1 MATVDQNPDIALSIA
16 NHPPTRLPG
25 PSLLHHLVQHGSET
39 RDNHVPAVD
48 YLAPDGSRISL
59 SYHELH
65 RRSDA
70 LAARISSL
78 AGPVTDDNTQLIV
91 PVLIPQCPDL
101 YITLLAILKAGGA
114 FCPLNLDIPL
124 ERAKFILNQ
133 VSAALIITTPELA
146 EKVPENETGKQ
157 LLILTKDVFTST
169 ETVQHRRPTPNNLAY
184 VMYTSGSTGTPKGV
198 PITHDAATQSLL
210 AHDRHIPDFSRFLQ
224 FAAPT
229 FDVSVFEIFFPLFRG
244 KTLVSC
250 NRSAM
255 LNDLPGV
262 INELGID
269 ACELTPSVAASLL
282 RKREHAPGLKLL
294 LTIGEML
301 TQPVVREFGGDD
313 TRKSIL
319 WGMYGPTEA
328 AIHCT
333 VQPAFA
339 AESVPGLIGFSFDT
353 VSSFII
359 AIPEEGDDDASQIKV
374 VPIGEVGE
382 LAIGGHQLA
391 PCYLNRPEDTA
402 EAFVSHPAYGLLYR
416 TKDKAR
422 MLPDGTMQ
430 CMGRIGD
437 GQVKLRG
444 QRIELGEIEH
454 AALRAP
460 GCHSAFAAVIK
471 GILVLF
477 CAVDSVDSMSTTKIE
492 ESCKAWLPG
501 FMVPGDIIVMKE
513 FPRLA
518 SGKVDRKGLVAEYES
533 MQASGQ
539 PKEKEFRDEKER
551 QIYVLVRNILGLV
564 VHPTQSLMHAGM
576 DSLRAIKLASAL
588 GKAMGVAIGANE
600 ILGARTI
607 RALREVVRDLQA
619 ESTNDRDND
628 GEEMRRYQPAEIVAN
643 NKLLL
648 DGRLEDIEA
657 VLPCT
662 PLQTAMLSETTAN
675 PRAYCNW
682 LKLKFPE
689 GCTEMDVRSWFLRL
703 AESNEALR
711 TGFVHHGGQFQQ
723 VIFKSLDDDSLI
735 SVAGDVAAE
744 FSFVGDEDFLRPFR
758 IFFSPPSATSRIKAL
773 LQIHHA
779 IYDGW
784 STDLLVFDLHSLI
797 DDATPNPRPAFRA
810 VTEYYHSAAYR
821 RACNS
826 AREFWA
832 QHLADYQPPSIPEL
846 RPDMA
851 LPSTVQSHSVHLPSL
866 SPHHVKSVLRELDCT
881 PQVLF
886 QAALAWLWGVYVGS
900 QDVVIGT
907 VTSGRTIPVPGI
919 EEIFGPCI
927 ATVPLRTDLAGV
939 RTVRDLLGSVQT
951 VGREVVRHGVLPL
964 KEIKRVAGIRAGQSP
979 FEVLFVY
986 QETLDNLTGRDADK
1000 GGKEKV
1006 VELEQGR
1013 DWLETKL
1020 LVEVE
1025 PQQGGYDLALTYH
1038 TDAFTEAQ
1046 MAVLG
1051 EQLSVL
1057 VQAMLD
1063 SFDTEV
1069 SSLKK
1074 VFPRNLLSAYNERP
1088 KTLEGVPDLAKAVE
1102 AAVERNPDQEALCFA
1117 ERIWEDGIVE
1127 AKSVSYREL
1136 TAMANKIAW
1145 LLKSQGMEEGDIVA
1159 IVMEKSVLLYAGIL
1173 AILKTG
1179 CAYLP
1184 LLPSTPVERVKTV
1197 FGQAGVRHC
1206 LVDSDSKVEL
1216 KEIIGQVEFID
1227 LETAE
1232 LDGFSDENLDTPVDP
1247 SRIAYIIYTSGSTGV
1262 PKGVCVTQLNIVSN
1276 LDVLSRIYP
1285 STPGTSR
1292 LLQSCSQAF
1301 DVSVFEILF
1310 AWTQSMT
1317 LCSGTND
1324 VLFADLERSIRSLGI
1339 THLSM
1344 TPTVAS
1350 LVSPENVPKVE
1361 FLVTA
1366 GEPMTPAV
1374 ASKWH
1379 KQLWQGYGPSE
1390 TTNICSVKRMV
1401 IPPRH
1406 RIRHLGFT
1414 FPNTSAFV
1422 VYPDTDTESGK
1433 LELVPIGGFGELCF
1447 GGDQVVKGYLGQDE
1461 LTSEKFVVHEEWGRV
1476 YRSGDLGRMLADG
1489 SLVIWGRADEQVK
1502 LRGQRVELG
1511 EVNAAVQAAAEVG
1524 AGHKSAVKAAG
1535 VEEEKAVECATL
1547 FFKSAKGATSS
1558 TGSGQG
1564 QIVSFFVPD
1573 THGRH
1578 ETTFQMLELD
1588 HVLKSKIRSIFQS
1601 VEARVPSYMIPSFI
1615 IPLSKLPITA
1625 SGKLNRR
1632 LLEESFTSLTQEYL
1646 AAASPSIGS
1655 GSSDNDDDDYSGE
1668 WSETESKVAEIV
1680 YRIFAV
1686 DRSSV
1691 QRWTPL
1697 TAFGLDSISAIELS
1711 KQLAANL
1718 GGKRLAIS
1726 AILRNATVARI
1737 ALAMSESIS
1746 SGSAVMTPAEGGA
1759 EADADTEKEKV
1770 LEPLVPEELA
1780 LAVMKRFAEN
1790 GKNAEKVLPCTPLQE
1805 GMLAASVGRGRG
1817 AYVNKM
1823 LLKLGAVCDVEP
1835 LRRSWAKACQ
1845 RQGILRTA
1853 FVSTEDSERPMIQ
1866 VVLEAGSWEV
1876 PWLEFDVS
1884 SSDDLDKVIAKHVS
1898 TLSEPV
1904 DSFEP
1909 PISLAIIRGSG
1920 EENKFLSFIC
1930 HHALYDGVAI
1940 QRLLFEV
1947 EHVLVGNGVELPPA
1961 PEYEP
1966 FLRESLAL
1974 ARAPETQTFWKEQL
1988 SGLRPRLLTKSFRF
2002 SSSSGSPADS
2012 PDPAPALLTTPIPTP
2027 LSHILTKTKHS
2038 GVSLLSLVQASWA
2051 TVLSVLLRTEDV
2063 CFGNVLSGRTLPIE
2077 RIDELVAPCFN
2088 TVPVRMR
2095 LDNMDLQGYGG
2106 SRNLDLVKALGRL
2119 GARILEGS
2127 GFVSLRK
2134 VQGLVKGGGKMFD
2147 TLLLLQQGVG
2157 GSGYGSGGDEMGD
2170 SVWEVVRDEGGM
2182 DVPIVVEFVPDAKK
2196 DELLVN
2202 LHLEGGHFPKVFA
2215 DLILHLLFTTLD
2227 NFLQYPASHVWRF
2240 DTLPASL
2247 KEKLIQL
2254 PFDDTE
2260 ASSTSSSNGAQ
2271 ASDAEEE
2278 WSDLETRIRN
2288 VLTSLMANKDRRIA
2302 RQTTIY
2308 QLGLDSI
2315 SAVQIASMLRRDLG
2329 QEGLEVNASDVIAH
2343 PSCAGLTAF
2352 LESQKG
2358 NNKAAATEPKT
2369 FTYDVAK
2376 FQEEVKSQLEPQL
2389 VSQSIEF
2396 KSVERVL
2403 PCTPL
2408 QSGMWMQFVRSAQG
2422 GGRDYLNFLEY
2433 HIDKSKGVGLQ
2444 DLNKGWN
2451 MLFLAQPILRTG
2463 FVAVEHDDSAFAMV
2477 QYHPEAVKKPVIAAK
2492 GHPFEVEKWRSDL
2505 ASGILGGKQPVPWG
2519 VALIERHDGLT
2530 MHVGMHH
2537 VLYDA
2542 HSLQVLMAELTNV
2555 MSAGE
2560 PLIALKSTETETA
2573 VAVVD
2578 ILTQIE
2584 TSRETAEKFWK
2595 EQAEKTVINSFPVM
2609 TPLKEPARHIMQVE
2623 RLQGGGM
2630 SLPEL
2635 EKAAA
2640 ESGYSLQVLIQA
2652 SWARVLSAYL
2662 GEASVTFGVVLSG
2675 RNTEVTR
2682 DAIFPCITTLPVIA
2696 ANVASNNR
2704 EMLEGMMKYNAELYK
2719 QQHQPLAKIQ
2729 QWLGRLDTRLFDTLV
2744 VYQKFSSNTL
2754 TDGPQ
2759 APWSLVEDAATI
2771 DYPVSIEVEPQ
2782 ANGEIKY
2789 AVTFFDDVLPRE
2801 QAQLLLK
2808 QFQAMVE
2815 FLALHPSADEDGLLE
2830 LRPEL
2835 FAILPPEKPVL
2846 PVPDNIQFLHQFV
2859 EVQALKTP
2867 EKTAL
2872 FFAGG
2877 FDSLGKPIG
2886 KEWSY
2891 RELDANGN
2899 RVANMLSEHVKVGD
2913 IVAVYFDKCP
2923 EAFFAILG
2931 VLKAGCSF
2939 VALDPGA
2946 PEARKEFI
2954 LKDSGATAFLTTI
2967 GKAKEMDFV
2976 VEVPVLGVDLVKLQE
2991 VSATAPVLDR
3001 ELLPSDA
3008 AYCLYTSGTTGTPK
3022 GCEITHDNTVQC
3034 MLAFQHI
3041 FIGHWQD
3048 TSRWLQFASLHFD
3061 VSVLEQYWSWSVG
3074 ITLVGAPKD
3083 LILEDLAGT
3092 ISRLEITHIDLTPSL
3107 ARLLHP
3113 DDVPSLCRGVFI
3125 TGGESL
3131 KQEILDVWG
3140 EKAVIYNFYGPTEAT
3155 IGVTVY
3161 PRVPRNGRASNIG
3174 RQFVNVGSCVLKPGT
3189 DRPVLRGAVG
3199 ELCVSGKLVGKGYLG
3214 REDLTKERFPILV
3227 VQGKEE
3233 KVYRT
3238 GDLVRVLHDD
3248 CFDFLGRADDQ
3259 VKLRGQRLEIG
3270 EINHSIKTGVEQVQD
3285 VATIVV
3291 RNEKAGKDFL
3301 VAFVTTV
3308 VRTRAVVEQQ
3318 KLEVIKDGKDTAE
3331 LVNKVRQACRAK
3343 LPGYMVP
3350 TYVVRLPYIPLSAN
3364 NKAEI
3369 KELKRLFSS
3378 LTQEELVSLSPSA
3391 SGATGSL
3398 TPTGQKVASVLS
3410 EMLAIDVSVVTPS
3423 TSIFELGL
3431 DSISALRLSR
3441 ALKRSGFAQASPSL
3455 ILSHPLITD
3464 LSHALDTAKAQS
3476 NTAHVAAAKQL
3487 VQACQHRHLPHVCKE
3502 LGVSREEVEYVAPC
3516 TGLQAGMIA
3525 RRDHYYNLFR
3535 LELAEEVDA
3544 ARLERAWNDVVEE
3557 YPILRTKFVQT
3568 TEGFVQ
3574 VALKPKP
3581 TTSIETLAPWE
3592 EKQLWEDGGPNLEL
3606 TSSEVI
3612 SEKRRRWEWGN
3623 GEGVIKHT
3631 IELQLMKITKADLS
3645 RETRYLVLHIFHGV
3659 YDANSLEMILQKV
3672 AAAYHRGGS
3681 TGRGEDEV
3689 EGGKEPSFL
3698 EALYHGPL
3706 QSFAHSKS
3714 FWLSHLKN
3722 ARPEPSFVVPE
3733 DASTQ
3738 VWSRERTISFTLQ
3751 HLTKTLGVTS
3761 HSVLQA
3767 AWVAALAKQFGV
3779 RNPTIGV
3786 IVSGRAIELE
3796 GAERVVGPLFNT
3808 LPFHA
3813 SLGNG
3818 RGSGGV
3824 TYKDLVKS
3832 CHEWNSKMVEW
3843 QHVPLRVIQKW
3854 CRKSGKGLF
3863 EVLFSFQQEDMDAR
3877 KPQDGGVGKFGAEE
3891 KQKEL
3896 WTVLETRQADMDAD
3910 YPLALEATLTSD
3922 GEVRLL
3928 IVAQEMVFGTWEV
3941 ARDVVDGLME
3951 GLVVV
3956 LTEMGEDPEGVPLVV
3971 GGDGVDEVMEQEE
3984 SGQRDNDVEDANER
3998 TWRGDSEFV
4007 WTEEAK
4013 TIREQI
4019 ATLAEVAVDSV
4030 TETTSILE
4038 LGLDS
4043 IDTIKLSARLRE
4055 LGVSIK
4061 PSELMKGQTIEGLVY
4076 YLKEQKLA
4084 NDKLLAK
4091 NSPNS
4096 WDKAAHKM
4104 RQEHSDA
4111 QAILPATPLQDGMVA
4126 EMIHSDFQLYFNHDI
4141 MEVEPHVDMTKLK
4154 RAWQMVIAASPILR
4168 TSFSL
4173 VDDPT
4178 LDFAYFQVVHHGLSN
4193 EAIKEM
4199 EIESEKDLSNITES
4213 ATTRARKAG
4222 GGSGLFQLVFATLGD
4237 RKFVILSIAHAL
4249 YDGWSLALLHHDV
4262 QAAYEGRYEV
4272 RPWYQEYLEEILRSG
4287 DDRSASFWSGY
4298 LAGAKPTFYPQ
4309 LSPNQSK
4316 SSIVY
4321 RHETVSQL
4329 DFAKIR
4335 SFTKQHAITLQ
4346 TLGQAC
4352 HAAVLATATR
4362 SLDVM
4367 FGVVLSGRAG
4377 SEEAE
4382 QLMFPTMNTVAVRSV
4397 LHGDVSGWL
4406 RYMQSV
4412 ANDIGG
4418 REHFP
4423 LRKMQ
4428 RLVEG
4433 GGQLF
4438 NTLFVMQ
4445 RGVPGGT
4452 IAGTG
4457 EVLVKSVGGSSA
4469 VEYPV
4474 CVEMEVVAGAG
4485 ADADGGEKL
4494 VWRTACDSRFV
4505 DGEMGAK
4512 ELGGRLDKALRY
4524 LVESAHGKKNVLE
4537 FVEGGKMSICGLGGF
4552 TPATGDDTTASNNDD
4567 DDVEEEVNE
4576 SASWSELEERI
4587 RSVLAE
4593 VAGLEVSEVQKGNN
4607 IYHLGL
4613 DSISAIKVVSLLRK
4627 QGISIPLRQL
4637 LKAKSIS
4644 AMAQAV
4650 TVAEEQPV
4658 TVSTESPAPNDNNNS
4673 TAIKEPSLHTHD
4685 INTTHITALLCQFG
4699 IIPSS
4704 AEPISEKIEAILPAT
4719 AMQVH
4724 MLSVWQNTQGDVFHA
4739 TFTYRLTGNV
4749 SKSTLSSAW
4758 KSLVV
4763 EFPIL
4768 RTIFLA
4774 NDQPGPPVVQVIL
4787 RPDAIAHWNSEVVEE
4802 DDPKRWSSLSTKDQV
4817 GLRQPFNSM
4826 AGQQADEGDWI
4837 LNLKIHHALY
4847 DALSLPMMVSRFTA
4861 LCAGASITGKPGT
4874 SFRTLEVWKGYTTRR
4889 TRQSVKA
4896 KKFWTEYLAGAES
4909 TPIDLTAAYAPTATS
4924 ASAKAE
4930 EAPSRQ
4936 STWLPDFL
4944 RPLVDGLS
4952 RLLSLSGTIWQSSP
4966 APAPEQQRAPWPRRV
4981 SLIQHNAMAGISRIK
4996 KLCAAAGVSI
5006 QALFFAAYARFVSE
5020 TAQGKWK
5027 DVVMGVYLANRSSES
5042 ELSEIPY
5049 PTLCL
5054 VPLRVRIRESDES
5067 LVDMARHIQEDLY
5080 KISDPENIG
5089 VGLWEIEEWT
5099 GVVVDGFVNFLSVPL
5114 SASDSSGN
5122 EAGNERQDQAVVKME
5137 LMSEEEVKGMQVG
5150 EAGEEHEF
5158 VVPREMENDAARK
5171 AYPSAIDVEV
5181 AIDGDAVTMGVF
5193 GSRKKMGPDG
5203 GRFIVSKVV
5212 EALTAL

>member
-1 MATVDQNPDIALSIA
+1 MATVDPDPDVALSIA
-16 NHPPTRLPG
+16 NHPATRLPG
-25 PSLLHHLVQHGSET
+25 PSLLHHLVQHRSET
-39 RDNHVPAVD
+39 QDDDALAID
-48 YLAPDGSRISL
+48 YLALDGSRVSL

-78 AGPVTDDNTQLIV
+78 AGPVTDDSTQLIV

-101 YITLLAILKAGGA
+101 YIAQLAILKAGGA

-124 ERAKFILNQ
+124 ERAKFILNE
-133 VSAALIITTPELA
+133 VSAALVITTPELA
-146 EKVPENETGKQ
+146 ERVPEDETGKRV
-157 LLILTKDVFTST
+157 LIFTDEVFTST
-169 ETVQHRRPTPNNLAY
+169 ETVEHRQPTPTNLAY

-210 AHDRHIPDFSRFLQ
+210 AHDRHIPEFSRFLQ

-262 INELGID
+262 INELEID
-269 ACELTPSVAASLL
+269 ACELTPSVAGSLL
-282 RKREHAPGLKLL
+282 RKRKNAPGLKLL

-313 TRKSIL
+313 TKESIL

-333 VQPAFA
+333 VQPTFA
-339 AESVPGLIGFSFDT
+339 ADSVPGLIGFSFDT
-353 VSSFII
+353 VSSFIL
-359 AIPEEGDDDASQIKV
+359 AMPEEGADASEIKI
-374 VPIGEVGE
+374 VPLGEVGE

-391 PCYLNRPEDTA
+391 PCYLNRPEVTA
-402 EAFVSHPAYGLLYR
+402 EAFVSHPVYGLLYR
-416 TKDKAR
+416 TKDKVR

-454 AALRAP
+454 AALRTP

-471 GILVLF
+471 GILLLF
-477 CAVDSVDSMSTTKIE
+477 CAVDSADSMSTRIE
-492 ESCKAWLPG
+492 DSCKAWLPG
-501 FMVPGDIIVMKE
+501 FMVPGDIIVKTE

-518 SGKVDRKGLVAEYES
+518 SGKVDRKGLVAEYEA

-539 PKEKEFRDEKER
+539 PKEEEFKDEKER
-551 QIYVLVRNILGLV
+551 QIYVLVRNILEVV

-576 DSLRAIKLASAL
+576 DSLNAIKLASAL
-588 GKAMGVAIGANE
+588 RKAMGVAIGANE

-607 RALREVVRDLQA
+607 KALREVIRDLEA
-619 ESTNDRDND
+619 EGTEDEENQ
-628 GEEMRRYQPAEIVAN
+628 GEDPRTYQPAEIVASN
-643 NKLLL
+643 DVLK
-648 DGRLEDIEA
+648 GRLEDIEA

-689 GCTEMDVRSWFLRL
+689 GFMEMDVRSWFLQL
-703 AESNEALR
+703 AQSNEALR
-711 TGFVHHGGQFQQ
+711 TGFVHHDGQFLQ
-723 VIFKSLDDDSLI
+723 VIFTSLDDSLI
-735 SVAGDVAAE
+735 SVTDNITEE
-744 FSFVGDEDFLRPFR
+744 FTFINDEDFLRPFR
-758 IFFSPPSATSRIKAL
+758 IFLSPPSATSPITAV

-784 STDLLVFDLHSLI
+784 STDLLISDLQSFI
-797 DDATPNPRPAFRA
+797 NDSTPNSRPSFSA
-810 VTEYYHSAAYR
+810 VTTYYHSAPYR
-821 RACNS
+821 RSCNK

-832 QHLADYQPPSIPEL
+832 QHLADFQPPSLPEL
-846 RPDMA
+846 RPDIA
-851 LPSTVQSHSVHLPSL
+851 LSSTVQSHSVHLPSL
-866 SPHHVKSVLRELDCT
+866 SPQHVKSVLRELDCT

-886 QAALAWLWGVYVGS
+886 QSALSWLWSVYVGS

-919 EEIFGPCI
+919 EEIVGPCI
-927 ATVPLRTDLAGV
+927 ATVPLRTDLGGV
-939 RTVRDLLGSVQT
+939 RTVRDLLGSVQA
-951 VGREVVRHGVLPL
+951 VGREVVRHSVLPL
-964 KEIKRVAGIRAGQSP
+964 KEIKRVAGIEAGQSP
-979 FEVLFVY
+979 FEVLCVY
-986 QETLDNLTGRDADK
+986 QETLDNLTGDADK
-1000 GGKEKV
+1000 GGKGKV

-1025 PQQGGYDLALTYH
+1025 PQQDGYDLALTYH

-1046 MAVLG
+1046 IAVMG

-1057 VQAMLD
+1057 VEAMLN
-1063 SFDTEV
+1063 SLDTEV

-1074 VFPRNLLSAYNERP
+1074 VFPRQLLSIYNEHP
-1088 KTLEGVPDLAKAVE
+1088 KMLEGVPDLAKAVE
-1102 AAVERNPDQEALCFA
+1102 SAVERNPDQEALCFA
-1117 ERIWEDGIVE
+1117 ERIAEDDTVE

-1136 TAMANKIAW
+1136 NATANKIAW
-1145 LLKSQGMEEGDIVA
+1145 LLKSQGVEEGDIVA

-1173 AILKTG
+1173 AILKAG

-1184 LLPSTPVERVKTV
+1184 LLPTTPVERVKTI
-1197 FGQAGVRHC
+1197 FGQAGVQFC
-1206 LVDSDSKVEL
+1206 LTDTSSKKKLAQVTGVESL
-1216 KEIIGQVEFID
+1216 D
-1227 LETAE
+1227 LETTDFE
-1232 LDGFSDENLDTPVDP
+1232 GLSNDNLNIPADT
-1247 SRIAYIIYTSGSTGV
+1247 SRIAYVIYTSGSTGV

-1285 STPGTSR
+1285 SIPGKSR

-1301 DVSVFEILF
+1301 DVSVFEIFF
-1310 AWTQSMT
+1310 AWTQSLT

-1324 VLFADLERSIRSLGI
+1324 TLFDDLERSIRSLGI

-1350 LVSPENVPKVE
+1350 LVSPENVPNVE

-1374 ASKWH
+1374 ANKWH

-1390 TTNICSVKRMV
+1390 TTNICSVKCMV
-1401 IPPRH
+1401 VPPRGPRH

-1422 VYPDTDTESGK
+1422 VYPDTDSDK
-1433 LELVPIGGFGELCF
+1433 LELVPVGGFGELCF

-1461 LTSEKFVVHEEWGRV
+1461 LTSERFVVHEEWGRV

-1502 LRGQRVELG
+1502 VRGQRVELG
-1511 EVNAAVQAAAEVG
+1511 EVNAAVQAAAQVS
-1524 AGHKSAVKAAG
+1524 AGHMSGGKSVENADG
-1535 VEEEKAVECATL
+1535 VEEKGVVERSGKTEGSKVECATL
-1547 FFKSAKGATSS
+1547 FFKSKKGAAS
-1558 TGSGQG
+1558 TGSEQG
-1564 QIVSFFVPD
+1564 QIVSFFVPG
-1573 THGRH
+1573 TNGR
-1578 ETTFQMLELD
+1578 ETTSQILEFD
-1588 HVLKSKIRSIFQS
+1588 DVLQSKVRSIFHS

-1615 IPLSKLPITA
+1615 IPLSKLPVTA
-1625 SGKLNRR
+1625 SGKLDRR
-1632 LLEESFTSLTQEYL
+1632 LLEESFASLTQEYL
-1646 AAASPSIGS
+1646 ASVSPSIGS
-1655 GSSDNDDDDYSGE
+1655 SDSDDDSGE
-1668 WSETESKVAEIV
+1668 WSETERKVAEIV
-1680 YRIFAV
+1680 CRIFAV
-1686 DRSSV
+1686 DKSSV

-1711 KQLAANL
+1711 KQLSSHL

-1726 AILRNATVARI
+1726 AILRNAAVARI
-1737 ALAMSESIS
+1737 ALALSESLS
-1746 SGSAVMTPAEGGA
+1746 SGSSAAAPAEEEA
-1759 EADADTEKEKV
+1759 EAKAAKEKL
-1770 LEPLVPEELA
+1770 LEPLVPEELTQA
-1780 LAVMKRFAEN
+1780 ISEQFKEK
-1790 GKNAEKVLPCTPLQE
+1790 GKKVEKVLPCTPLQE

-1823 LLKLGAVCDVEP
+1823 LLKLGAICDVES
-1835 LRRSWAKACQ
+1835 LRKSWAKACR

-1876 PWLEFDVS
+1876 PWLEFDAS
-1884 SSDDLDKVIAKHVS
+1884 SSEDVDKVFENHVS

-1904 DSFEP
+1904 DTFEP
-1909 PISLAIIRGSG
+1909 PISLAIINSG
-1920 EENKFLSFIC
+1920 DDRFLSFIC

-1940 QRLLFEV
+1940 QRLLYEV
-1947 EHVLVGNGVELPPA
+1947 EQLLAGTDIPP
-1961 PEYEP
+1961 PPKYEP
-1966 FLRESLAL
+1966 FLRASLAL
-1974 ARAPETQTFWKEQL
+1974 ARATETETFWREQL
-1988 SGLRPRLLTKSFRF
+1988 AGLRPRLLARSLYF
-2002 SSSSGSPADS
+2002 SSSSPAEL
-2012 PDPAPALLTTPIPTP
+2012 PAPALLTTSIPTS
-2027 LSHILTKTKHS
+2027 LSQILSKTKHS

-2063 CFGNVLSGRTLPIE
+2063 CFGNVLSGRTLPIDG
-2077 RIDELVAPCFN
+2077 IDELVAPCFN

-2095 LDNMDLQGYGG
+2095 LDDLQGD
-2106 SRNLDLVKALGRL
+2106 RNLDLVKAFGQL
-2119 GARILEGS
+2119 GARILEGP
-2127 GFVSLRK
+2127 GFASLRK
-2134 VQGLVKGGGKMFD
+2134 VQGLVQAQEKLFD
-2147 TLLLLQQGVG
+2147 TLLLLQQGG
-2157 GSGYGSGGDEMGD
+2157 GYGEKENN
-2170 SVWEVVRDEGGM
+2170 VWEVVRDEGDM
-2182 DVPIVVEFVPDAKK
+2182 DVPIVAEFVPDAKK

-2202 LHLEGGHFPKVFA
+2202 LHLEGGHFSEEFA
-2215 DLILHLLFTTLD
+2215 NLVLDLLFTTLE
-2227 NFLQYPASHVWRF
+2227 NFLQYPASHMWGF
-2240 DTLPASL
+2240 DTLPESL
-2247 KEKLIQL
+2247 KEKLTQL
-2254 PFDDTE
+2254 PFDDTG
-2260 ASSTSSSNGAQ
+2260 ASTSSAPQVQ
-2271 ASDAEEE
+2271 ANDAKEEE
-2278 WSDLETRIRN
+2278 WSDLESRIRN
-2288 VLTSLMANKDRRIA
+2288 VLTSLMTNKDRRME

-2315 SAVQIASMLRRDLG
+2315 SAVQIASMLRKELG
-2329 QEGLEVNASDVIAH
+2329 SEGMKVNASDVIAH
-2343 PSCAGLTAF
+2343 PSCAGLAAF
-2352 LESQKG
+2352 LEGQNG
-2358 NNKAAATEPKT
+2358 NSKAADTEPKT
-2369 FTYDVAK
+2369 VTYDTAK
-2376 FQEEVKSQLEPQL
+2376 VGEEVQSQLKLQL
-2389 VSQSIEF
+2389 ASQRVQL
-2396 KSVERVL
+2396 KNVEKVL

-2408 QSGMWMQFVRSAQG
+2408 QSGMWMQFVRSAQS

-2433 HIDKSKGVGLQ
+2433 RVDKSAGIKLQ
-2444 DLNKGWN
+2444 DLEKAWE
-2451 MLFLAQPILRTG
+2451 MLFQGQPILHTG
-2463 FVAVEHDDSAFAMV
+2463 VMAVEHDDCAFAMV
-2477 QYHPEAVKKPVIAAK
+2477 QYQPDTVSKPVIEIK
-2492 GHPFEVEKWRSDL
+2492 GQPFDVEKWRGDL
-2505 ASGILGGKQPVPWG
+2505 AGGILSGHQPVPWG
-2519 VALIERHDGLT
+2519 VALIEYDDGLT

-2542 HSLQVLMAELTNV
+2542 HSLQVLMEELTKAV
-2555 MSAGE
+2555 AGE
-2560 PLIALKSTETETA
+2560 ALIALTPNGTETA
-2573 VAVVD
+2573 VAD

-2595 EQAEKTVINSFPVM
+2595 GQAEKTVINSFPVM
-2609 TPLKEPARHIMQVE
+2609 TPLKESVRKIQIEA
-2623 RLQGGGM
+2623 LQGGL
-2630 SLPEL
+2630 SLSEL

-2640 ESGYSLQVLIQA
+2640 ESGYSMQVLIQA

-2675 RNTEVTR
+2675 RNTEATR
-2682 DAIFPCITTLPVIA
+2682 DALFPCITTLPVIA
-2696 ANVASNNR
+2696 ANTTSN
-2704 EMLEGMMKYNAELYK
+2704 EELLQGMMKYNAVLYK

-2729 QWLGRLDTRLFDTLV
+2729 QWLGRPDTRLFDTLV
-2744 VYQKFSSNTL
+2744 VYQKFSS
-2754 TDGPQ
+2754 DIFMAGQQ

-2782 ANGEIKY
+2782 PNGEVKY

-2801 QAQLLLK
+2801 QAQLVLK

-2815 FLALHPSADEDGLLE
+2815 YLAFHPSADEDELLE

-2835 FAILPPEKPVL
+2835 FAILPPEEPVL
-2846 PVPDNIQFLHQFV
+2846 PVPDDIQFLHQFV

-2872 FFAGG
+2872 FFADG

-2891 RELDANGN
+2891 RELAANGN
-2899 RVANMLSEHVKVGD
+2899 RVANMLSRHVKVGD

-2954 LKDSGATAFLTTI
+2954 VKDSGATALLTTV
-2967 GKAKEMDFV
+2967 GKAEKMDFV
-2976 VEVPVLGVDLVKLQE
+2976 VEVPVLGVDLEALKGL
-2991 VSATAPVLDR
+2991 STDPLVLDR

-3041 FIGHWQD
+3041 FTGHWED

-3140 EKAVIYNFYGPTEAT
+3140 DKAVIYNFYGPTEAT

-3174 RQFVNVGSCVLKPGT
+3174 RQFINVGSYVLKPGT

-3214 REDLTKERFPILV
+3214 REDLTKERFPTLRV
-3227 VQGKEE
+3227 LGQEE

-3270 EINHSIKTGVEQVQD
+3270 EINHSIKVGVEEVQD
-3285 VATIVV
+3285 VATVV
-3291 RNEKAGKDFL
+3291 IRNEKAGKDFL
-3301 VAFVTTV
+3301 VAFVTTAI
-3308 VRTRAVVEQQ
+3308 RKKGVEQQ
-3318 KLEVIKDGKDTAE
+3318 KLEVIKDGNDTVE
-3331 LVNKVRQACRAK
+3331 LVHQVRQACRAK

-3350 TYVVRLPYIPLSAN
+3350 TYVVRLPYMPLSAN

-3378 LTQEELVSLSPSA
+3378 LTQEELVRLSPSA
-3391 SGATGSL
+3391 SSAPSSL
-3398 TPTGQKVASVLS
+3398 NPTGQKVAAVVARMLS
-3410 EMLAIDVSVVTPS
+3410 ISPDIIAPS

-3431 DSISALRLSR
+3431 DSISALRFSR

-3455 ILSHPLITD
+3455 ILSHPLIAD
-3464 LSHALDTAKAQS
+3464 LSRALDSGKAQS
-3476 NTAHVAAAKQL
+3476 NTAQVAAAKQL
-3487 VQACQHRHLPHVCKE
+3487 VQASQHRHLASVCKE
-3502 LGVSREEVEYVAPC
+3502 LDVKREEVEYVAPC

-3525 RRDHYYNLFR
+3525 RREKYYNTFRFKVAEGVDVER
-3535 LELAEEVDA
+3535 LES
-3544 ARLERAWNDVVEE
+3544 AWDEVVEE

-3574 VALKPKP
+3574 VAAKTGATDSGLAWKRLKVEEEAEVE
-3581 TTSIETLAPWE
+3581 ETVKE
-3592 EKQLWEDGGPNLEL
+3592 
-3606 TSSEVI
+3606 T
-3612 SEKRRRWEWGN
+3612 RRGWLREN
-3623 GEGVIKHT
+3623 AEGVIKRT
-3631 IELQLMKITKADLS
+3631 MELQLFNTRKPDLVEE
-3645 RETRYLVLHIFHGV
+3645 RLLVLHIFHGI
-3659 YDANSLEMILQKV
+3659 YDANSLELILQKV
-3672 AAAYHRGGS
+3672 ASAY
-3681 TGRGEDEV
+3681 RGEAGQV
-3689 EGGKEPSFL
+3689 EKEPSFL
-3698 EALYHGPL
+3698 KALYHGPL
-3706 QSFAHSKS
+3706 QSFSHSKT
-3714 FWLSHLKN
+3714 FWLSHLRS
-3722 ARPEPSFVVPE
+3722 ATPEPTFAVTES
-3733 DASTQ
+3733 ASTKAL
-3738 VWSRERTISFTLQ
+3738 SSHRIIPFTLQ
-3751 HLTKTLGVTS
+3751 DLTKTLGVTT
-3761 HSVLQA
+3761 HSLLQA
-3767 AWVAALAKQFGV
+3767 AWVTVLAKQFGV

-3818 RGSGGV
+3818 RGGV
-3824 TYKDLVKS
+3824 KYKELVKI
-3832 CHEWNSKMVEW
+3832 CHDWNSKVVES
-3843 QHVPLRVIQKW
+3843 QHVPLREIQKW
-3854 CRKSGKGLF
+3854 AGKAGKGLF
-3863 EVLFSFQQEDMDAR
+3863 EVLFSFRQEQQSS
-3877 KPQDGGVGKFGAEE
+3877 KPQKVEVAGMNKGE
-3891 KQKEL
+3891 EL
-3896 WTVLETRQADMDAD
+3896 WTVMDEEVDTQAD
-3910 YPLALEATLTSD
+3910 YPLALEVTLTSD

-3928 IVAQEMVFGTWEV
+3928 IVAQEAVVGKEV
-3941 ARDVVDGLME
+3941 VEGLME
-3951 GLVVV
+3951 GLVEV
-3956 LTEMGEDPEGVPLVV
+3956 LSEVGEDPEGLIV
-3971 GGDGVDEVMEQEE
+3971 GGDGVNSVMGQQEPREVA
-3984 SGQRDNDVEDANER
+3984 DNVEDIKEK
-3998 TWRGDSEFV
+3998 RGNSGFV
-4007 WTEEAK
+4007 WTEAAK
-4013 TIREQI
+4013 TVREQI
-4019 ATLAEVAVDSV
+4019 GTLAEVAVDTV

-4043 IDTIKLSARLRE
+4043 IDTIKLSARLRQ

-4061 PSELMKGQTIEGLVY
+4061 PSELMMGQTIEGLLP
-4076 YLKEQKLA
+4076 YLKEQTLA
-4084 NDKLLAK
+4084 NGAQVNGGQLLGKVSSSSWEKLVDKIRGEQ
-4091 NSPNS
+4091 
-4096 WDKAAHKM
+4096 D
-4104 RQEHSDA
+4104 EEDVE
-4111 QAILPATPLQDGMVA
+4111 AIFPATPLQDGMVA
-4126 EMIHSDFQLYFNHDI
+4126 EMIHSDFQLYLNHDI
-4141 MEVEPHVDMTKLK
+4141 MEVEPHVNLGKLK
-4154 RAWQMVIAASPILR
+4154 IAWQTVIADSPILR
-4168 TSFSL
+4168 TSFFM
-4173 VDDPT
+4173 VDDPM
-4178 LDFAYFQVVHHGLSN
+4178 LEWAYLQVVHRQLPK
-4193 EAIKEM
+4193 EAISEM
-4199 EIESEKDLSNITES
+4199 EVESEEGLFKITES
-4213 ATTRARKAG
+4213 STARARKADG
-4222 GGSGLFQLVFATLGD
+4222 KSDLLQLVFATLGD
-4237 RKFVILSIAHAL
+4237 RRFVVLSIAHAL
-4249 YDGWSLALLHHDV
+4249 YDGWSLSLLHQDV
-4262 QAAYEGRYEV
+4262 QAAYEGRYTP
-4272 RPWYQEYLEEILRSG
+4272 RPSYEAYLKDIIRSG

-4298 LAGAKPTFYPQ
+4298 LAGAKRTFYPE
-4309 LSPNQSK
+4309 LSPEQP
-4316 SSIVY
+4316 SIVY
-4321 RHETVSQL
+4321 RHETVSHL

-4352 HAAVLATATR
+4352 HAAVLATVTR

-4367 FGVVLSGRAG
+4367 FSVVLSGRAG

-4397 LHGDVSGWL
+4397 LHGDVGGWL

-4438 NTLFVMQ
+4438 NTLFVLQ
-4445 RGVPGGT
+4445 RGVPGGNT
-4452 IAGTG
+4452 GADG
-4457 EVLVKSVGGSSA
+4457 EVLVRSVGGSSA

-4474 CVEMEVVAGAG
+4474 CVEMEVVSG
-4485 ADADGGEKL
+4485 ADGEEKL
-4494 VWRTACDSRFV
+4494 VWRTACDSQFV
-4505 DGEMGAK
+4505 NGEKGAE
-4512 ELGGRLDKALRY
+4512 ELLERLDKVLRY
-4524 LVESAHGKKNVLE
+4524 LVESGEKNVLE
-4537 FVEGGKMSICGLGGF
+4537 FEGGKMSVCGLDGF
-4552 TPATGDDTTASNNDD
+4552 TPATDDDTVPFDGGDLADD
-4567 DDVEEEVNE
+4567 ADVGGE
-4576 SASWSELEERI
+4576 WSDLEEKI

-4593 VAGLEVSEVQKGNN
+4593 VAGLEVSAVQKGNN

-4613 DSISAIKVVSLLRK
+4613 DSISAIKVISLLRK
-4627 QGISIPLRQL
+4627 QGVPIPLRQL
-4637 LKAKSIS
+4637 LKARSIS
-4644 AMAQAV
+4644 AMAQAATV
-4650 TVAEEQPV
+4650 TEEQPAA
-4658 TVSTESPAPNDNNNS
+4658 TSTESPGPNDSSNS
-4673 TAIKEPSLHTHD
+4673 ANAVNDTSLPPQD
-4685 INTTHITALLCQFG
+4685 VVAAHITTLLSQFG
-4699 IIPSS
+4699 IISSS
-4704 AEPISEKIEAILPAT
+4704 AELITDRIEAILPAT

-4724 MLSVWQNTQGDVFHA
+4724 MLSVWHNTRGDVFHA

-4749 SKSTLSSAW
+4749 SKSTLSDAW

-4774 NDQPGPPVVQVIL
+4774 NDQPETPVVQVIL
-4787 RPDAIAHWNSEVVEE
+4787 TPDAVINNPVE
-4802 DDPKRWSSLSTKDQV
+4802 DSDPRQWSSMSSKDQS
-4817 GLRQPFNSM
+4817 GLVQPFNSM
-4826 AGQQADEGDWI
+4826 GGQQADNGDWI
-4837 LNLKIHHALY
+4837 LKFKIHHALY
-4847 DALSLPMMVSRFTA
+4847 DALSLPMMIDRFTA
-4861 LCAGASITGKPGT
+4861 LCAGASITGESGNPR
-4874 SFRTLEVWKGYTTRR
+4874 SLEVWKRY
-4889 TRQSVKA
+4889 TRQRTQQRA
-4896 KKFWTEYLAGAES
+4896 KTKQFWMEYLAGTES
-4909 TPIDLTAAYAPTATS
+4909 TPIDPIVDIMATNSSTESQAPTA
-4924 ASAKAE
+4924 ASAPEKAE
-4930 EAPSRQ
+4930 EALSPQHS
-4936 STWLPDFL
+4936 SWLPDFL

-4952 RLLSLSGTIWQSSP
+4952 RLLSGTITIWQS
-4966 APAPEQQRAPWPRRV
+4966 APALEHQPQQPSRRV
-4981 SLIQHNAMAGISRIK
+4981 SLVQHDAIADISRIK
-4996 KLCAAAGVSI
+4996 KLCSMAGVSI
-5006 QALFFAAYARFVSE
+5006 QALFFAVYARFLSE
-5020 TAQGKWK
+5020 TAPAEAKWRR
-5027 DVVMGVYLANRSSES
+5027 DVVFGVYLANRYS

-5054 VPLRVRIRESDES
+5054 VPLRVRVQES
-5067 LVDMARHIQEDLY
+5067 LLSMAKRIQEDLD
-5080 KISDPENIG
+5080 KISDPENVG
-5089 VGLWEIEEWT
+5089 VGLWEIKEWT
-5099 GVVVDGFVNFLSVPL
+5099 GVVVDDGFVNFLSVPTM
-5114 SASDSSGN
+5114 SSSDSNSN
-5122 EAGNERQDQAVVKME
+5122 EAGKDGQEKVVRME
-5137 LMSEEEVKGMQVG
+5137 LVSEEEVKVMG
-5150 EAGEEHEF
+5150 EAGEQQEF
-5158 VVPREMENDAARK
+5158 VLPEELENNAVRGV
-5171 AYPSAIDVEV
+5171 YPDTIDVEF
-5181 AIDGDAVTMGVF
+5181 AIEGDAVTMGVF
-5193 GSRKKMGPDG
+5193 GSKYKLGPDG
-5203 GRFIVSKVV
+5203 PRFVITEMVK
-5212 EALTAL
+5212 ALTAL

>member
-1 MATVDQNPDIALSIA
+1 MATVDQDPDIALSIA

-25 PSLLHHLVQHGSET
+25 PSLLHHLIQHGSET
-39 RDNHVPAVD
+39 RGNHVPAID

-59 SYHELH
+59 SYKELH
-65 RRSDA
+65 RTSDA

-78 AGPVTDDNTQLIV
+78 AGPPTDDNTQLIV

-101 YITLLAILKAGGA
+101 YITQLAILKAGGA

-133 VSAALIITTPELA
+133 VSAALVITTPELA

-210 AHDRHIPDFSRFLQ
+210 AHDRHIPEFSRFLQ

-262 INELGID
+262 INELDID
-269 ACELTPSVAASLL
+269 ACELTPSVAGSLL

-301 TQPVVREFGGDD
+301 TQPVVREFGGHGN
-313 TRKSIL
+313 KESIL

-333 VQPAFA
+333 VQPAFS
-339 AESVPGLIGFSFDT
+339 AESVPGLIGFSLDT

-359 AIPEEGDDDASQIKV
+359 AIPEEGDDDASEIKV

-391 PCYLNRPEDTA
+391 PCYLNRPEVTA
-402 EAFVSHPAYGLLYR
+402 EAFVSHPVYGLLYR

-551 QIYVLVRNILGLV
+551 QIYVLVRNILGVV

-576 DSLRAIKLASAL
+576 DSLSAIKLASTL
-588 GKAMGVAIGANE
+588 RKAMGLAIGANE

-619 ESTNDRDND
+619 ESTNDREND
-628 GEEMRRYQPAEIVAN
+628 GEEMRTYQPAEIVAN

-689 GCTEMDVRSWFLRL
+689 GCTEMDVRSWFLQL

-711 TGFVHHGGQFQQ
+711 TGFVHHGGQFLQ
-723 VIFKSLDDDSLI
+723 VIFKSLDDSLI
-735 SVAGDVAAE
+735 SVAGDVTDE
-744 FSFVGDEDFLRPFR
+744 FSFVGDGDFLRPFR
-758 IFFSPPSATSRIKAL
+758 IFLSSSPGTSPITAL

-784 STDLLVFDLHSLI
+784 STDLLVSDLHSLM
-797 DDATPNPRPAFRA
+797 DDATPNSRPAFRA

-832 QHLADYQPPSIPEL
+832 QHLADFQPPSIPEL

-851 LPSTVQSHSVHLPSL
+851 LSSMVQSHSVHLPSL
-866 SPHHVKSVLRELDCT
+866 YPHHVKSVLRELDCT

-939 RTVRDLLGSVQT
+939 RTVRDLLASVQT

-964 KEIKRVAGIRAGQSP
+964 KEIKRVAGIKAGQSP

-986 QETLDNLTGRDADK
+986 QETLDNLTGRDADT

-1025 PQQGGYDLALTYH
+1025 PQQDGYHLALTYH

-1069 SSLKK
+1069 SSLKR
-1074 VFPRNLLSAYNERP
+1074 VFPRNLLSVYNERP

-1117 ERIWEDGIVE
+1117 ERIWEDGTVE
-1127 AKSVSYREL
+1127 AKSASYREL
-1136 TAMANKIAW
+1136 NAMANKIAW
-1145 LLKSQGMEEGDIVA
+1145 LLKSQGVKEGDMVA

-1173 AILKTG
+1173 AILKAE

-1197 FGQAGVRHC
+1197 FGQAGVGHC

-1216 KEIIGQVEFID
+1216 KEIGQVEFVD
-1227 LETAE
+1227 LEAAE

-1285 STPGTSR
+1285 CTPGTSR

-1324 VLFADLERSIRSLGI
+1324 ILFADLERSIRSLGI

-1433 LELVPIGGFGELCF
+1433 LELVPVGGFGELCF

-1524 AGHKSAVKAAG
+1524 AGHKSAEKAAG

-1547 FFKSAKGATSS
+1547 FFKSTKGAASS

-1564 QIVSFFVPD
+1564 QIVSFFVPG

-1578 ETTFQMLELD
+1578 ETTFQILQLD

-1625 SGKLNRR
+1625 SGKLDRR

-1646 AAASPSIGS
+1646 ASASPSIGS
-1655 GSSDNDDDDYSGE
+1655 GSSDKDDDGDDSGE

-1680 YRIFAV
+1680 CRIFAV

-1746 SGSAVMTPAEGGA
+1746 TGSAVMTPAEGGA
-1759 EADADTEKEKV
+1759 EADAEKEKI

-1780 LAVMKRFAEN
+1780 LAVMKQFAEN
-1790 GKNAEKVLPCTPLQE
+1790 GKKVEKVLPCTPLQE

-1853 FVSTEDSERPMIQ
+1853 FVSTEDSERPVIQ
-1866 VVLEAGSWEV
+1866 VVLEAGSCDV

-1884 SSDDLDKVIAKHVS
+1884 SSDDLDEVIEKHVS

-1920 EENKFLSFIC
+1920 GDNKFLSFIC

-1947 EHVLVGNGVELPPA
+1947 EQLLVGNGSELPPA

-2012 PDPAPALLTTPIPTP
+2012 PDPAPTILTNPIPIP
-2027 LSHILTKTKHS
+2027 LSHILAKTKHS
-2038 GVSLLSLVQASWA
+2038 GISLLSLVQASWA
-2051 TVLSVLLRTEDV
+2051 TVLSVLLRTEDI

-2095 LDNMDLQGYGG
+2095 LDDMDLQGYGG
-2106 SRNLDLVKALGRL
+2106 SRNLDLVKAFGRL
-2119 GARILEGS
+2119 GARILEGP

-2134 VQGLVKGGGKMFD
+2134 VQGLVKGGEKMFD

-2157 GSGYGSGGDEMGD
+2157 GSGYGSGEDLEEKK
-2170 SVWEVVRDEGGM
+2170 VWEVVRDEGGM
-2182 DVPIVVEFVPDAKK
+2182 DVPIVVEFVPDSNK

-2202 LHLEGGHFPKVFA
+2202 LHLEGGQFSKVFA

-2260 ASSTSSSNGAQ
+2260 ASSTSSSNGVQ

-2288 VLTSLMANKDRRIA
+2288 VLTSLMANKDRRIG

-2315 SAVQIASMLRRDLG
+2315 SAVQIASMLRRELG
-2329 QEGLEVNASDVIAH
+2329 QEGLKVNASHVIAH
-2343 PSCAGLTAF
+2343 PSCAGLAAF

-2369 FTYDVAK
+2369 FTYDIAK
-2376 FQEEVKSQLEPQL
+2376 FQEEVESQLEPQL
-2389 VSQSIEF
+2389 ASQ
-2396 KSVERVL
+2396 SVERLL

-2444 DLNKGWN
+2444 DLEKGWD

-2477 QYHPEAVKKPVIAAK
+2477 QYHPEAVKKPIIAAK
-2492 GHPFEVEKWRSDL
+2492 GHPFEVEMWRGDL
-2505 ASGILGGKQPVPWG
+2505 ASGILGGKQRVPWG
-2519 VALIERHDGLT
+2519 VALIERDDGLT

-2542 HSLQVLMAELTNV
+2542 HSLQVLMAELTNAI
-2555 MSAGE
+2555 SAGE
-2560 PLIALKSTETETA
+2560 PLIPLKSTETET
-2573 VAVVD
+2573 AVVD

-2609 TPLKEPARHIMQVE
+2609 TPLKEPARHMQVE

-2635 EKAAA
+2635 ETAAA

-2662 GEASVTFGVVLSG
+2662 GEVSVTFGVVLSG
-2675 RNTEVTR
+2675 RNTEATR

-2704 EMLEGMMKYNAELYK
+2704 DMLEGMMKYNAELYK

-2729 QWLGRLDTRLFDTLV
+2729 QWLGRPDTRLFDTLV
-2744 VYQKFSSNTL
+2744 VYQKFSSADAAAAGTGNN
-2754 TDGPQ
+2754 
-2759 APWSLVEDAATI
+2759 APWTLVEDAATI

-2782 ANGEIKY
+2782 PNGEIKY

-2801 QAQLLLK
+2801 QAQLLVK

-2872 FFAGG
+2872 FFADG
-2877 FDSLGKPIG
+2877 FDSLGKPTG

-2923 EAFFAILG
+2923 EALFAILG

-2954 LKDSGATAFLTTI
+2954 VKDSGATALLT
-2967 GKAKEMDFV
+2967 GLSLVDFV
-2976 VEVPVLGVDLVKLQE
+2976 VEVPVLGVDLEALKSM
-2991 VSATAPVLDR
+2991 SADTPILDR

-3041 FIGHWQD
+3041 FIGHWED

-3092 ISRLEITHIDLTPSL
+3092 ISRLDITHIDLTPSL

-3140 EKAVIYNFYGPTEAT
+3140 DKAVIYNFYGPTEAT

-3174 RQFVNVGSCVLKPGT
+3174 RQFINVGSYVLKPGT

-3214 REDLTKERFPILV
+3214 RQDLTKERFPILV

-3285 VATIVV
+3285 VATVV
-3291 RNEKAGKDFL
+3291 IRNEKAGKDFL
-3301 VAFVTTV
+3301 VAFVTTA

-3318 KLEVIKDGKDTAE
+3318 KLEVIKDEDGNHTAE
-3331 LVNKVRQACRAK
+3331 LVHKVRQACRAK

-3391 SGATGSL
+3391 SSASDSL
-3398 TPTGQKVASVLS
+3398 TSTGQKVATVLS
-3410 EMLAIDVSVVTPS
+3410 EMLAIDASVVTPS

-3441 ALKRSGFAQASPSL
+3441 ALKRSGFAQASASL
-3455 ILSHPLITD
+3455 ILSHPLIAD

-3476 NTAHVAAAKQL
+3476 NTAQVAAAKQL

-3502 LGVSREEVEYVAPC
+3502 LGVNREEVEYVAPC

-3525 RRDHYYNLFR
+3525 RRDNYYNLFW

-3581 TTSIETLAPWE
+3581 TSIVALVPWE

-3623 GEGVIKHT
+3623 ADEVIKHT

-3645 RETRYLVLHIFHGV
+3645 SETRYLVLHIFHGV

-3672 AAAYHRGGS
+3672 AAAYHGGES
-3681 TGRGEDEV
+3681 TGRGED

-3738 VWSRERTISFTLQ
+3738 VWSRERTISLTLQ
-3751 HLTKTLGVTS
+3751 HLTKTLGVTN
-3761 HSVLQA
+3761 HSILQA
-3767 AWVAALAKQFGV
+3767 AWVAALARQFNV

-3818 RGSGGV
+3818 RGGSGGV
-3824 TYKDLVKS
+3824 KYKNLVKS
-3832 CHEWNSKMVEW
+3832 CHEWNSKVVEW
-3843 QHVPLRVIQKW
+3843 QHVPLREIQKW
-3854 CRKSGKGLF
+3854 CGKSGKGTVKGLF
-3863 EVLFSFQQEDMDAR
+3863 EVLFSFQQEEAR
-3877 KPQDGGVGKFGAEE
+3877 KPQDGGVGKFEAEE

-3896 WTVLETRQADMDAD
+3896 WTVLETHEADMDAD

-3928 IVAQEMVFGTWEV
+3928 IVAQEM
-3941 ARDVVDGLME
+3941 ARDVVDGLMD
-3951 GLVVV
+3951 GLVDI
-3956 LTEMGEDPEGVPLVV
+3956 LKEMGEDQEGVRLVV

-3984 SGQRDNDVEDANER
+3984 SGQRDNDVEDAKER

-4019 ATLAEVAVDSV
+4019 ATLAEVAVDTV

-4061 PSELMKGQTIEGLVY
+4061 PSELMKGQTIEGLVS

-4084 NDKLLAK
+4084 NDKLLAE

-4104 RQEHSDA
+4104 REEHSDA

-4126 EMIHSDFQLYFNHDI
+4126 EMMHSDFQLYFNHDI

-4193 EAIKEM
+4193 EAIQET
-4199 EIESEKDLSNITES
+4199 EIESEKYLSNITKS

-4222 GGSGLFQLVFATLGD
+4222 GDSGLFQLTFATLGD
-4237 RKFVILSIAHAL
+4237 RRFVVLSIAHAL

-4272 RPWYQEYLEEILRSG
+4272 RPCYQEYLEEIIRSG

-4309 LSPNQSK
+4309 HSPHHMQS
-4316 SSIVY
+4316 SVQVVY
-4321 RHETVSQL
+4321 RHETVSHIDL
-4329 DFAKIR
+4329 AKIR

-4362 SLDVM
+4362 SLDVI

-4382 QLMFPTMNTVAVRSV
+4382 RLMFPTMNTVAVRSV

-4445 RGVPGGT
+4445 RGVPGGST
-4452 IAGTG
+4452 AEIG

-4485 ADADGGEKL
+4485 ADEGDMEKL

-4505 DGEMGAK
+4505 DGEMGANK
-4512 ELGGRLDKALRY
+4512 LGESLDKVLRY
-4524 LVESAHGKKNVLE
+4524 LVESTDEEKNVLE
-4537 FVEGGKMSICGLGGF
+4537 FVEGGKMSICGLDGF
-4552 TPATGDDTTASNNDD
+4552 SPATSDDTVLVEDGDLVDD
-4567 DDVEEEVNE
+4567 ANTVGE
-4576 SASWSELEERI
+4576 WSDLEEKI

-4627 QGISIPLRQL
+4627 QGVSIPLRRL

-4658 TVSTESPAPNDNNNS
+4658 TVSTESPAPNDNSDS
-4673 TAIKEPSLHTHD
+4673 TAIKETSLHMHD
-4685 INTTHITALLCQFG
+4685 IDTTHITALLSQAG

-4749 SKSTLSSAW
+4749 SKSTLSSTW

-4787 RPDAIAHWNSEVVEE
+4787 RPDAIAPWNSEVVEE
-4802 DDPKRWSSLSTKDQV
+4802 DDDPKRWSSLSTKGQV

-4826 AGQQADEGDWI
+4826 AGQQADKGDWI
-4837 LNLKIHHALY
+4837 LNFRIHHALY
-4847 DALSLPMMVSRFTA
+4847 DALSLPMMVNRFTA
-4861 LCAGASITGKPGT
+4861 LCGGASASITGESGT
-4874 SFRTLEVWKGYTTRR
+4874 SFKTLEVWKGYTTQR
-4889 TRQSVKA
+4889 TQQSAKA

-4909 TPIDLTAAYAPTATS
+4909 TPIDLTAAYAPTA
-4924 ASAKAE
+4924 KAE

-4936 STWLPDFL
+4936 STWLPAL
-4944 RPLVDGLS
+4944 LQPLVDGLS
-4952 RLLSLSGTIWQSSP
+4952 RLLSLSGTMWQSCP
-4966 APAPEQQRAPWPRRV
+4966 APAPEQRV
-4981 SLIQHNAMAGISRIK
+4981 SFVSRSATADISRIK
-4996 KLCAAAGVSI
+4996 KLCAAAGVSV

-5020 TAQGKWK
+5020 TAQQQWR

-5054 VPLRVRIRESDES
+5054 VPLRVRIRESSES
-5067 LVDMARHIQEDLY
+5067 LLDMAKHIQEDLY

-5114 SASDSSGN
+5114 SSSDSSGN
-5122 EAGNERQDQAVVKME
+5122 EAGNVKME
-5137 LMSEEEVKGMQVG
+5137 LMSEEE
-5150 EAGEEHEF
+5150 EAGEQQEF
-5158 VVPREMENDAARK
+5158 VVPRDMENNAARK

-5193 GSRKKMGPDG
+5193 GSRRKMGPDG
-5203 GRFIVSKVV
+5203 AWFIVTKMV

>member
-1 MATVDQNPDIALSIA
+1 MATVDPHPDVALSIA
-16 NHPPTRLPG
+16 NHPATRLPG
-25 PSLLHHLVQHGSET
+25 PCLLHHLVQHRSET
-39 RDNHVPAVD
+39 RDDDALAID
-48 YLAPDGSRISL
+48 YLAPDGSRVSL

-65 RRSDA
+65 RKSDA
-70 LAARISSL
+70 LAVRISSL
-78 AGPVTDDNTQLIV
+78 AGPVTDDNSQLIV

-101 YITLLAILKAGGA
+101 YITQLAILKAGGA

-124 ERAKFILNQ
+124 ERAKFILNE
-133 VSAALIITTPELA
+133 VSAALVITTPELA
-146 EKVPENETGKQ
+146 EKVPEDETGKRV
-157 LLILTKDVFTST
+157 LILSDEVFTST
-169 ETVQHRRPTPNNLAY
+169 EETVEHRQPTPTNLAY

-210 AHDRHIPDFSRFLQ
+210 AHDRHIPEFSRFLQ

-262 INELGID
+262 INELEID
-269 ACELTPSVAASLL
+269 ACELTPSVAGSLL
-282 RKREHAPGLKLL
+282 RKRENAPGLKLL

-313 TRKSIL
+313 TKESIL

-339 AESVPGLIGFSFDT
+339 ADSVPGLIGFSLDT

-359 AIPEEGDDDASQIKV
+359 AIPEEGDDASQIKV
-374 VPIGEVGE
+374 VPMGEVGE

-391 PCYLNRPEDTA
+391 PCYLNRPEVTA
-402 EAFVSHPAYGLLYR
+402 EAFVSHPVYGLLYR

-454 AALRAP
+454 AALRTP

-477 CAVDSVDSMSTTKIE
+477 CAVDSIDSMPTKIE

-518 SGKVDRKGLVAEYES
+518 SGKVDRKGLVAEYEA

-539 PKEKEFRDEKER
+539 PKEEEFRDEKER
-551 QIYVLVRNILGLV
+551 QIYVLVRNILGVV

-576 DSLRAIKLASAL
+576 DSLSAIKLAGAMR
-588 GKAMGVAIGANE
+588 KTMGVAIGANE
-600 ILGARTI
+600 ILSARTI
-607 RALREVVRDLQA
+607 RALREVVRDVEA
-619 ESTNDRDND
+619 EGTTD
-628 GEEMRRYQPAEIVAN
+628 GEDQGEDMKTNQPAEIAVDN
-643 NKLLL
+643 DVVK
-648 DGRLEDIEA
+648 GRLESIEA

-689 GCTEMDVRSWFLRL
+689 GCTEVDVRLWFLQL
-703 AESNEALR
+703 AQLNEALR
-711 TGFVHHGGQFQQ
+711 TGFVHHSGQFLQ
-723 VIFKSLDDDSLI
+723 VIFKSLDDSLVSVTDSI
-735 SVAGDVAAE
+735 TEE
-744 FSFVGDEDFLRPFR
+744 FSFMSDEDFLRPFR
-758 IFFSPPSATSRIKAL
+758 VFLSSATATSPITAL

-784 STDLLVFDLHSLI
+784 STDLLVSDLHSFI
-797 DDATPNPRPAFRA
+797 NGSTPTARPSFSA
-810 VTEYYHSAAYR
+810 VITYYHSAPYR
-821 RACNS
+821 RSCNL

-832 QHLADYQPPSIPEL
+832 QHLADFQPPSLPEL
-846 RPDMA
+846 RPDIA
-851 LPSTVQSHSVHLPSL
+851 PSSTVQSHSVHLPSF
-866 SPHHVKSVLRELDCT
+866 SPQHVKSVLRELDCT

-886 QAALAWLWGVYVGS
+886 QAALAWLWSVYVGN

-919 EEIFGPCI
+919 DEIIGPCI
-927 ATVPLRTDLAGV
+927 ATVPLRTDLGGV
-939 RTVRDLLGSVQT
+939 RTVRDLLGSVQA
-951 VGREVVRHGVLPL
+951 VGREVVRHSVLPL
-964 KEIKRVAGIRAGQSP
+964 KEIKRVAGIKAGQRP

-986 QETLDNLTGRDADK
+986 QETLDNLTTPGDADK
-1000 GGKEKV
+1000 EGGKGKI

-1025 PQQGGYDLALTYH
+1025 PRQDMYDLALTYH

-1046 MAVLG
+1046 ISVMG

-1057 VQAMLD
+1057 VEAMLKGLD
-1063 SFDTEV
+1063 AKV

-1074 VFPRNLLSAYNERP
+1074 VFPRNSLSIYNEQP

-1102 AAVERNPDQEALCFA
+1102 AAVERNPNQDALCFA
-1117 ERIWEDGIVE
+1117 ERVAEDGTVE
-1127 AKSVSYREL
+1127 AESVNYREL
-1136 TAMANKIAW
+1136 NAMANRIAW
-1145 LLKSQGMEEGDIVA
+1145 LLKSQGVKEGDIVA
-1159 IVMEKSVLLYAGIL
+1159 IVMEKSLLLYAGVL
-1173 AILKTG
+1173 AILKAG

-1184 LLPSTPVERVKTV
+1184 LLPTTPVERVKTV

-1206 LVDSDSKVEL
+1206 LVDSDSNFKLEKIEGVD
-1216 KEIIGQVEFID
+1216 FIN

-1232 LDGFSDENLDTPVDP
+1232 LDGFSNENLNTPVDP
-1247 SRIAYIIYTSGSTGV
+1247 SRTAYIIYTSGSTGI

-1301 DVSVFEILF
+1301 DVSVFEIFF
-1310 AWTQSMT
+1310 AWNQSMT

-1324 VLFADLERSIRSLGI
+1324 VLFADLERSIRSLEI

-1350 LVSPENVPKVE
+1350 LVSPENVPGVE

-1366 GEPMTPAV
+1366 GEAMTPAV
-1374 ASKWH
+1374 AAKWH

-1422 VYPDTDTESGK
+1422 VYPDNEADK
-1433 LELVPIGGFGELCF
+1433 LELVPVGGFGELCF

-1502 LRGQRVELG
+1502 VRGQRVELG
-1511 EVNAAVQAAAEVG
+1511 EVNSAVQATAVHEVG
-1524 AGHKSAVKAAG
+1524 AGRVDVAGGKSRAAETVDG
-1535 VEEEKAVECATL
+1535 MEEKGVECATL
-1547 FFKSAKGATSS
+1547 FFKSKKGDAS

-1564 QIVSFFVPD
+1564 QIVSFFVPSGS
-1573 THGRH
+1573 HGRRD
-1578 ETTFQMLELD
+1578 TAFQIPELD
-1588 HVLKSKIRSIFQS
+1588 DVLKSEIRSIFQS
-1601 VEARVPSYMIPSFI
+1601 VEARVPSYMIPSFV

-1625 SGKLNRR
+1625 SGKLDRR
-1632 LLEESFTSLTQEYL
+1632 LLEESFTSLTREYL
-1646 AAASPSIGS
+1646 ASASPSIGS
-1655 GSSDNDDDDYSGE
+1655 SDNDGDGGE
-1668 WSETESKVAEIV
+1668 WSEAESKVAEIV
-1680 YRIFAV
+1680 CQIFAV

-1711 KQLAANL
+1711 KQIAANL

-1726 AILRNATVARI
+1726 AILRNATAARI
-1737 ALAMSESIS
+1737 ALALSESVT
-1746 SGSAVMTPAEGGA
+1746 SGSSAATMTEEAP
-1759 EADADTEKEKV
+1759 ADADAAKERV
-1770 LEPLVPEELA
+1770 LEPVVPVEIA
-1780 LAVMKRFAEN
+1780 LAVTEQFEEK
-1790 GKNAEKVLPCTPLQE
+1790 GKKVEKVLPCTPLQE
-1805 GMLAASVGRGRG
+1805 GMLAASAGRGRG

-1823 LLKLGAVCDVEP
+1823 LLKLGDTCNVES
-1835 LRRSWAKACQ
+1835 LRRAWAKACQ

-1876 PWLEFDVS
+1876 PWLEFDAS
-1884 SSDDLDKVIAKHVS
+1884 SSSSSSEDDVDKAIEKHVS

-1904 DSFEP
+1904 DSVEP
-1909 PISLAIIRGSG
+1909 PISLAIINS
-1920 EENKFLSFIC
+1920 EEGKFLSFIC

-1940 QRLLFEV
+1940 QRLLYEV
-1947 EHVLVGNGVELPPA
+1947 EQLLVENSSELPPA

-1974 ARAPETQTFWKEQL
+1974 AKAPETDTFWREQL
-1988 SGLRPRLLTKSFRF
+1988 AGFQSRLLTGCFNF
-2002 SSSSGSPADS
+2002 ATSPVES
-2012 PDPAPALLTTPIPTP
+2012 PAPALLTTPIPTP
-2027 LSHILTKTKHS
+2027 LSQILSKTKTS
-2038 GVSLLSLVQASWA
+2038 GISLLSLVQASWA

-2095 LDNMDLQGYGG
+2095 LDDLQGG
-2106 SRNLDLVKALGRL
+2106 SRNLDLVKAFGQL
-2119 GARILEGS
+2119 GAGILEGP
-2127 GFVSLRK
+2127 GFASLRK
-2134 VQGLVKGGGKMFD
+2134 VQSLVKGGEKLFD
-2147 TLLLLQQGVG
+2147 TLLLLQQGG
-2157 GSGYGSGGDEMGD
+2157 GYGEKGD

-2182 DVPIVVEFVPDAKK
+2182 DVPIVAEFVPDARK

-2202 LHLEGGHFPKVFA
+2202 LHLEGDHFSKEFA
-2215 DLILHLLFTTLD
+2215 DLVLDLLFTTLD
-2227 NFLQYPASHVWRF
+2227 NFLQYPASHIWRF
-2240 DTLPASL
+2240 DTVPASL
-2247 KEKLIQL
+2247 KEKLTQL
-2254 PFDDTE
+2254 PFDVTE
-2260 ASSTSSSNGAQ
+2260 VSTSSSSNGGQ

-2278 WSDLETRIRN
+2278 WSSLESHIRN
-2288 VLTSLMANKDRRIA
+2288 VLTSLMTNKDRRIGKE
-2302 RQTTIY
+2302 TSIY

-2315 SAVQIASMLRRDLG
+2315 SAVQIASMLRKELG
-2329 QEGLEVNASDVIAH
+2329 SEGLKVNASDVISH
-2343 PSCAGLTAF
+2343 PSCAALAAF
-2352 LESQKG
+2352 LNTQRAQCSEPGAEEKG
-2358 NNKAAATEPKT
+2358 TI
-2369 FTYDVAK
+2369 TYDIAK
-2376 FQEEVKSQLEPQL
+2376 FQEQVKSQVQPQL
-2389 VSQSIEF
+2389 ASQSMEF
-2396 KSVERVL
+2396 KSMVEVL

-2408 QSGMWMQFVRSAQG
+2408 QSGMWMQFVRSAQS

-2433 HIDKSKGVGLQ
+2433 QVDKSGGIGLQ
-2444 DLNKGWN
+2444 DLEKAWER
-2451 MLFLAQPILRTG
+2451 LSLAQPILRMSLM
-2463 FVAVEHDDSAFAMV
+2463 AVEHNDCAFVMV
-2477 QYHPEAVKKPVIAAK
+2477 QHQPDAVKKPVLTIK
-2492 GHPFEVEKWRSDL
+2492 GQPFDVEKWRGEL
-2505 ASGILGGKQPVPWG
+2505 ASDILTGQQPVPWG
-2519 VALIERHDGLT
+2519 VALIEATDGLT
-2530 MHVGMHH
+2530 MHIGMHH

-2542 HSLQVLMAELTNV
+2542 HSLQVIMAELAKAISGKELTLV
-2555 MSAGE
+2555 A
-2560 PLIALKSTETETA
+2560 STGTETA
-2573 VAVVD
+2573 VAD

-2595 EQAEKTVINSFPVM
+2595 EQADRTVINSFPVM
-2609 TPLKEPARHIMQVE
+2609 TPLKESTRTIQVE
-2623 RLQGGGM
+2623 TQQGGM
-2630 SLPEL
+2630 SSPEL

-2640 ESGYSLQVLIQA
+2640 ESGYSIQVLIQA

-2675 RNTEVTR
+2675 RNTEATR
-2682 DAIFPCITTLPVIA
+2682 DAVFPCITTLPVIA
-2696 ANVASNNR
+2696 SNVASNR

-2719 QQHQPLAKIQ
+2719 QQHQPLAKIR
-2729 QWLGRLDTRLFDTLV
+2729 QWLGRPDTRLFDTLV
-2744 VYQKFSSNTL
+2744 VYQKFSSAAA
-2754 TDGPQ
+2754 DGGAAAGTENQ
-2759 APWSLVEDAATI
+2759 APWTLVEDAATI

-2782 ANGEIKY
+2782 PNGEIKY

-2801 QAQLLLK
+2801 QAHLLLK

-2830 LRPEL
+2830 LHPEL
-2835 FAILPPEKPVL
+2835 FAILPPEEPVL

-2867 EKTAL
+2867 EKAAL
-2872 FFAGG
+2872 FFADG
-2877 FDSLGKPIG
+2877 FDTLGKPIG
-2886 KEWSY
+2886 QEWSY
-2891 RELDANGN
+2891 HELDANGN
-2899 RVANMLSEHVKVGD
+2899 RVANMLSEHVNVGD

-2939 VALDPGA
+2939 VALDTGA

-2954 LKDSGATAFLTTI
+2954 VKDSGATALLTTA
-2967 GKAKEMDFV
+2967 GKAEEMDFV
-2976 VEVPVLGVDLVKLQE
+2976 VEVPVLGVDLAKLQE
-2991 VSATAPVLDR
+2991 ISANPPVLNR

-3041 FIGHWQD
+3041 FTGHWED

-3140 EKAVIYNFYGPTEAT
+3140 DKAVIYNFYGPTEAT

-3161 PRVPRNGRASNIG
+3161 PRVPKNGRASNIG
-3174 RQFVNVGSCVLKPGT
+3174 RQFINVGSYVLKPGT

-3214 REDLTKERFPILV
+3214 REDLTKDRFPALRV
-3227 VQGKEE
+3227 LGQEE

-3285 VATIVV
+3285 VATVV
-3291 RNEKAGKDFL
+3291 IRNEKAGKDFL
-3301 VAFVTTV
+3301 VAFVTTA
-3308 VRTRAVVEQQ
+3308 VRARGVEQQ
-3318 KLEVIKDGKDTAE
+3318 KLEVIKDEDGNDTAQ
-3331 LVNKVRQACRAK
+3331 LVHKVRQACRAK

-3391 SGATGSL
+3391 SNTPGSL
-3398 TPTGQKVASVLS
+3398 TLTGQKVASVLS
-3410 EMLAIDVSVVTPS
+3410 EMLAIDASVVTPS

-3431 DSISALRLSR
+3431 DSISALRFSR
-3441 ALKRSGFAQASPSL
+3441 ALKRSGFPQASPSL
-3455 ILSHPLITD
+3455 ILSHPLIAD
-3464 LSHALDTAKAQS
+3464 LSQALDTGKAQS
-3476 NTAHVAAAKQL
+3476 NTAQMAAAKQL
-3487 VQACQHRHLPHVCKE
+3487 VQACQHRHMAHVCKE
-3502 LGVSREEVEYVAPC
+3502 LGVKSEEVKYVAPC

-3525 RRDHYYNLFR
+3525 RRENYYNVFR
-3535 LELAEEVDA
+3535 LKVAEGVDA
-3544 ARLERAWNDVVEE
+3544 TRLQTAWNEVVAE

-3574 VALKPKP
+3574 VALKP
-3581 TTSIETLAPWE
+3581 TSTEALVPWS
-3592 EKQLWEDGGPNLEL
+3592 EKQVREDADDGL
-3606 TSSEVI
+3606 TVEERVLN
-3612 SEKRRRWEWGN
+3612 KRKEWMREN
-3623 GEGVIKHT
+3623 ADGVIKHT
-3631 IELQLMKITKADLS
+3631 VELQLFNMMTEGRKKERL
-3645 RETRYLVLHIFHGV
+3645 LVLHVFHGV
-3659 YDANSLEMILQKV
+3659 YDANSLEMILRKV
-3672 AAAYHRGGS
+3672 ADAYYRSEIGQGQ
-3681 TGRGEDEV
+3681 GQGEK
-3689 EGGKEPSFL
+3689 GPSFL

-3706 QSFAHSKS
+3706 QSFPHSKP
-3714 FWLSHLKN
+3714 FWLSHLKH
-3722 ARPEPSFVVPE
+3722 ARPEPTFAISE
-3733 DASTQ
+3733 SISTKALN
-3738 VWSRERTISFTLQ
+3738 SHRTIPFNLQ
-3751 HLTKTLGVTS
+3751 KLTKILGVTN
-3761 HSVLQA
+3761 HSLLQA
-3767 AWVAALAKQFGV
+3767 AWVSVLARQFGV
-3779 RNPTIGV
+3779 SNPTIGV

-3796 GAERVVGPLFNT
+3796 GTERVVGPLFNT

-3813 SLGNG
+3813 SVGNKK
-3818 RGSGGV
+3818 
-3824 TYKDLVKS
+3824 YNELVKS
-3832 CHEWNSKMVEW
+3832 CHEWSSKAVEW
-3843 QHVPLRVIQKW
+3843 QHVPLREIQKW
-3854 CRKSGKGLF
+3854 CGKVGKGLF
-3863 EVLFSFQQEDMDAR
+3863 EILFSFQQEQSL
-3877 KPQDGGVGKFGAEE
+3877 KPQDGEMGGMTKGE
-3891 KQKEL
+3891 QL
-3896 WTVLETRQADMDAD
+3896 WTVMDEEADVQAD
-3910 YPLALEATLTSD
+3910 YPLALEATLTSG
-3922 GEVRLL
+3922 GELRLL
-3928 IVAQEMVFGTWEV
+3928 IVAQEAVVGQEV
-3941 ARDVVDGLME
+3941 VEGLME
-3951 GLVVV
+3951 GLVDV
-3956 LTEMGEDPEGVPLVV
+3956 LREIGEDSEGVVV
-3971 GGDGVDEVMEQEE
+3971 GGGTDSVTGREEAGQEVNNVEE
-3984 SGQRDNDVEDANER
+3984 VKERKGGSG
-3998 TWRGDSEFV
+3998 FV
-4007 WTEEAK
+4007 WTEATK

-4019 ATLAEVAVDSV
+4019 ATLAEVVIETV

-4043 IDTIKLSARLRE
+4043 IDTIKLSARLRQ
-4055 LGVSIK
+4055 LGVIVK
-4061 PSELMKGQTIEGLVY
+4061 PSELMKGQTIEGLVP
-4076 YLKEQKLA
+4076 YLEEQKLV
-4084 NDKLLAK
+4084 NGTQVNGDQPLKG
-4091 NSPNS
+4091 SSTS
-4096 WDKAAHKM
+4096 WDKAVEKI
-4104 RQEHSDA
+4104 REEHDDFEA
-4111 QAILPATPLQDGMVA
+4111 VLPATPLQDGMVA
-4126 EMIHSDFQLYFNHDI
+4126 EMIHSDFHLYFNHDI

-4154 RAWQMVIAASPILR
+4154 SAWQIVIASSPIPR
-4168 TSFSL
+4168 TSFSM

-4178 LDFAYFQVVHHGLSN
+4178 LDFAYFQVVHRQLSK
-4193 EAIKEM
+4193 EAIREM
-4199 EIESEKDLSNITES
+4199 EVESEEDLSKITES
-4213 ATTRARKAG
+4213 ATARARKAG
-4222 GGSGLFQLVFATLGD
+4222 GVSGLFQLAFATLGD
-4237 RKFVILSIAHAL
+4237 GRRFVVLSLAHAL
-4249 YDGWSLALLHHDV
+4249 YDGWSLSLLHQDV
-4262 QAAYEGRYEV
+4262 QAAYEDRYEV
-4272 RPWYQEYLEEILRSG
+4272 RPSYEAYLEEIIRSG
-4287 DDRSASFWSGY
+4287 DDRAISFWSGY
-4298 LAGAKPTFYPQ
+4298 LTGAKPTFYPQ
-4309 LSPNQSK
+4309 IAQNQS
-4316 SSIVY
+4316 SVIF

-4329 DFAKIR
+4329 GFAKIK

-4362 SLDVM
+4362 SLDVI

-4397 LHGDVSGWL
+4397 LHGDVGGWL

-4412 ANDIGG
+4412 ANDISG

-4445 RGVPGGT
+4445 RGVPGGSS
-4452 IAGTG
+4452 TG
-4457 EVLVKSVGGSSA
+4457 SDGDGKVLVKSVGGSSA

-4474 CVEMEVVAGAG
+4474 CVEMEIISGPYG
-4485 ADADGGEKL
+4485 GDDGEEKL

-4505 DGEMGAK
+4505 ESEKGAK
-4512 ELGGRLDKALRY
+4512 ELLEKLDQVLRY
-4524 LVESAHGKKNVLE
+4524 LVESAHGEKNVLE
-4537 FVEGGKMSICGLGGF
+4537 FEGGRMRVCGLDGF
-4552 TPATGDDTTASNNDD
+4552 IPAADD
-4567 DDVEEEVNE
+4567 DIVPVDEGDLVEDADVDGE
-4576 SASWSELEERI
+4576 WSELGERI

-4593 VAGLEVSEVQKGNN
+4593 VAGLEVSEVQKGNS

-4613 DSISAIKVVSLLRK
+4613 DSISAIKVISLLRK
-4627 QGISIPLRQL
+4627 QGVTIPLRQL
-4637 LKAKSIS
+4637 LKARSIS
-4644 AMAQAV
+4644 AMAQAA
-4650 TVAEEQPV
+4650 TVPEEQ
-4658 TVSTESPAPNDNNNS
+4658 TTATSTELPAPKDNINS
-4673 TAIKEPSLHTHD
+4673 TNAVGDTSSSAQD
-4685 INTTHITALLCQFG
+4685 IDTKHITALLSQSG

-4704 AEPISEKIEAILPAT
+4704 AEPITDNIEAILPAT

-4724 MLSVWQNTQGDVFHA
+4724 MLSVWQNTGGDVFHA
-4739 TFTYRLTGNV
+4739 TFTYRLAGNV
-4749 SKSTLSSAW
+4749 SKSALSEAW
-4758 KSLVV
+4758 KSLVI

-4768 RTIFLA
+4768 RTIFWA
-4774 NDQPGPPVVQVIL
+4774 NDQPETPVVQVII
-4787 RPDAIAHWNSEVVEE
+4787 RPDAIAPLDLGAVE
-4802 DDPKRWSSLSTKDQV
+4802 DSDPKQWSSLPSKQSGS
-4817 GLRQPFNSM
+4817 GLSQPFNSM
-4826 AGQQADEGDWI
+4826 AGQQGDNGHWI
-4837 LNLKIHHALY
+4837 LSFKIHHALY
-4847 DALSLPMMVSRFTA
+4847 DALSLPMMVKRFAT
-4861 LCAGASITGKPGT
+4861 LCSSAGTIIIGESDASK
-4874 SFRTLEVWKGYTTRR
+4874 TLEVWKGYTRQR
-4889 TRQSVKA
+4889 TQQSAKAKA
-4896 KKFWTEYLAGAES
+4896 KKFWAEYLAGAES
-4909 TPIDLTAAYAPTATS
+4909 TYINPSRDLVASDAAESETS
-4924 ASAKAE
+4924 AYKAASAPE
-4930 EAPSRQ
+4930 NVEQ
-4936 STWLPDFL
+4936 STWLPAFL
-4944 RPLVDGLS
+4944 QPLVDSLS
-4952 RLLSLSGTIWQSSP
+4952 RLLSLSGTIWPSSP
-4966 APAPEQQRAPWPRRV
+4966 ALAPAQEHRRPSNRV
-4981 SLIQHNAMAGISRIK
+4981 SFVDRSAIAHSDMTRIK
-4996 KLCAAAGVSI
+4996 KLCAAAGISI
-5006 QALFFAAYARFVSE
+5006 QSLFFAAYAQLVSKN
-5020 TAQGKWK
+5020 APAGANWKSK
-5027 DVVMGVYLANRSSES
+5027 DVVIGVYLANRSSES
-5042 ELSEIPY
+5042 ELPEIPY

-5054 VPLRVRIRESDES
+5054 VPLRVRIRES
-5067 LVDMARHIQEDLY
+5067 LLDMAKHIQEDLY
-5080 KISDPENIG
+5080 KISDEENVG
-5089 VGLWEIEEWT
+5089 VGLWEIKEWT

-5114 SASDSSGN
+5114 SSSDSNGD
-5122 EAGNERQDQAVVKME
+5122 EAGNDGQENAAKME
-5137 LMSEEEVKGMQVG
+5137 LLSEEEVKTIG
-5150 EAGEEHEF
+5150 EVEEEQKF
-5158 VVPREMENDAARK
+5158 VVPKELENNAVRG
-5171 AYPSAIDVEV
+5171 AYPDAIDVEV
-5181 AIDGDAVTMGVF
+5181 AIEGDSVTMGVF
-5193 GSRKKMGPDG
+5193 GSRIKLGPDG
-5203 GRFIVSKVV
+5203 PRLIVDEMGK
-5212 EALTAL
+5212 AMTAL

>member
-1 MATVDQNPDIALSIA
+1 MATIDPDPDVALSIA
-16 NHPPTRLPG
+16 NHPATRLPG
-25 PSLLHHLVQHGSET
+25 PSLLHHLVQHRSET
-39 RDNHVPAVD
+39 RDDDALAID
-48 YLAPDGSRISL
+48 YLAPDGSRVSL

-78 AGPVTDDNTQLIV
+78 AGPVTDNNIQLIV

-101 YITLLAILKAGGA
+101 YIAQLAILKAGGA

-124 ERAKFILNQ
+124 ERAKFILNE
-133 VSAALIITTPELA
+133 VSAALVITTPELA
-146 EKVPENETGKQ
+146 ERVSEDETGKRV
-157 LLILTKDVFTST
+157 LILTDEVFTST
-169 ETVQHRRPTPNNLAY
+169 ETVEHRQPTPTNLAY

-198 PITHDAATQSLL
+198 PITHDSATQSLL
-210 AHDRHIPDFSRFLQ
+210 AHDRHIPEFSRFLQ

-262 INELGID
+262 INELEVD
-269 ACELTPSVAASLL
+269 ACELTPSVAGSLL
-282 RKREHAPGLKLL
+282 RKRENAPGVKLL

-301 TQPVVREFGGDD
+301 TEPVVREFGGDG
-313 TRKSIL
+313 TKESIL

-339 AESVPGLIGFSFDT
+339 ADSVPGLIGFSFDT
-353 VSSFII
+353 VSSFIL
-359 AIPEEGDDDASQIKV
+359 AMPEEGDDASEIKV
-374 VPIGEVGE
+374 VPLGEVGE

-391 PCYLNRPEDTA
+391 PCYLNRPEVTA
-402 EAFVSHPAYGLLYR
+402 EAFVYHPVYGLLYR

-454 AALRAP
+454 AALRTP

-477 CAVDSVDSMSTTKIE
+477 CAVDSVDSMPTKIE
-492 ESCKAWLPG
+492 DLCKAWLPG

-518 SGKVDRKGLVAEYES
+518 SGKVDRKGLVAEYEAI
-533 MQASGQ
+533 QASGP
-539 PKEKEFRDEKER
+539 PKEEECRDEKEK
-551 QIYVLVRNILGLV
+551 QIHVLVQNILGVV

-576 DSLRAIKLASAL
+576 DSLSIIKLASAL
-588 GKAMGVAIGANE
+588 RKTTGVQIGANE
-600 ILGARTI
+600 ILGVRTI
-607 RALREVVRDLQA
+607 RALREVIKDLEA
-619 ESTNDRDND
+619 EGTNDEENQ
-628 GEEMRRYQPAEIVAN
+628 GEEMRTFQPAEIAVN
-643 NKLLL
+643 NDLLK
-648 DGRLEDIEA
+648 GRIEGIEA

-689 GCTEMDVRSWFLRL
+689 GCMEMDVRSWFLQL
-703 AESNEALR
+703 AQSNEALR
-711 TGFVHHGGQFQQ
+711 TGFVHHGGQFLQ
-723 VIFKSLDDDSLI
+723 VIFTSFDDSLI
-735 SVAGDVAAE
+735 SVADNISEE
-744 FSFVGDEDFLRPFR
+744 FSFFGDDDFLRPFR
-758 IFFSPPSATSRIKAL
+758 IFLSPPSATSPITAV

-784 STDLLVFDLHSLI
+784 STDLLLSDLHSFI
-797 DDATPNPRPAFRA
+797 NDSTPNSRPSFRA
-810 VTEYYHSAAYR
+810 VATYCHSAPYR
-821 RACNS
+821 RSCNL

-832 QHLADYQPPSIPEL
+832 QHLADFQPPSTPEL
-846 RPDMA
+846 RPDIA
-851 LPSTVQSHSVHLPSL
+851 LSSTVQSHSVHLPSL
-866 SPHHVKSVLRELDCT
+866 SPQHVKSVLRELDCT

-886 QAALAWLWGVYVGS
+886 QAALSWLWSVYVGS

-919 EEIFGPCI
+919 EEIVGPCI
-927 ATVPLRTDLAGV
+927 ATVPLRTDLGGV
-939 RTVRDLLGSVQT
+939 RTVRDLLGSVQA
-951 VGREVVRHGVLPL
+951 VGREVGRHSVLPL
-964 KEIKRVAGIRAGQSP
+964 KDIKRVAGIKAGQSP

-986 QETLDNLTGRDADK
+986 QETLDNLTGDADK
-1000 GGKEKV
+1000 GEKGKV

-1025 PQQGGYDLALTYH
+1025 PQQDRYDLALTYH

-1046 MAVLG
+1046 IAVMG

-1057 VQAMLD
+1057 VEAMLNSLD
-1063 SFDTEV
+1063 AEV
-1069 SSLKK
+1069 SSLKN
-1074 VFPRNLLSAYNERP
+1074 VFPKSLLSIYNEQP
-1088 KTLEGVPDLAKAVE
+1088 KMLEGVPDLAKAVE
-1102 AAVERNPDQEALCFA
+1102 SAVERNPDQEALCFA
-1117 ERIWEDGIVE
+1117 ETIAEDGTVE

-1136 TAMANKIAW
+1136 NATANKIAW
-1145 LLKSQGMEEGDIVA
+1145 LLKSQGVEEGDIVA

-1173 AILKTG
+1173 AILKAG

-1184 LLPSTPVERVKTV
+1184 LLSSTPVERIKTV
-1197 FGQAGVRHC
+1197 FGQAGVQFC
-1206 LVDSDSKVEL
+1206 LTDTLSKMKLAQVTGVESL
-1216 KEIIGQVEFID
+1216 D
-1227 LETAE
+1227 LGTTDFEG
-1232 LDGFSDENLDTPVDP
+1232 LSNENLNIPADT
-1247 SRIAYIIYTSGSTGV
+1247 SRVAYIIYTSGSTGV
-1262 PKGVCVTQLNIVSN
+1262 PKGVCVTQLNMVSN

-1285 STPGTSR
+1285 SIPGKSR

-1301 DVSVFEILF
+1301 DVSVFEIFF
-1310 AWTQSMT
+1310 AWTQSLT

-1324 VLFADLERSIRSLGI
+1324 TLFDDLERSIRSLGI

-1350 LVSPENVPKVE
+1350 LVSPEHVPNVE

-1401 IPPRH
+1401 VPPRHSRH

-1422 VYPDTDTESGK
+1422 VYPGTDSDK
-1433 LELVPIGGFGELCF
+1433 LELVAVGGFGELCF

-1461 LTSEKFVVHEEWGRV
+1461 LTSERFVVHEEWGRV

-1502 LRGQRVELG
+1502 VRGQRVELG
-1511 EVNAAVQAAAEVG
+1511 EVNAAVQAAAQIG
-1524 AGHKSAVKAAG
+1524 AGHMSGGKSVEKADG
-1535 VEEEKAVECATL
+1535 VEEKGVVGRSGKRDGNGVECATL
-1547 FFKSAKGATSS
+1547 FLRSKKGAAS
-1558 TGSGQG
+1558 TGSEQG
-1564 QIVSFFVPD
+1564 QIVSFFVPG
-1573 THGRH
+1573 TNGR
-1578 ETTFQMLELD
+1578 ETAFQILELD
-1588 HVLKSKIRSIFQS
+1588 DILKREVRSIFQS

-1615 IPLSKLPITA
+1615 IPLSKLPVTA
-1625 SGKLNRR
+1625 SGKLDRR
-1632 LLEESFTSLTQEYL
+1632 LLEESFTSLTHEYL
-1646 AAASPSIGS
+1646 ASVSPSIGS
-1655 GSSDNDDDDYSGE
+1655 SDSDDDSGE

-1680 YRIFAV
+1680 CRIFAV
-1686 DRSSV
+1686 NRSSV

-1711 KQLAANL
+1711 KQLSSYL

-1726 AILRNATVARI
+1726 AILRNAAVARI
-1737 ALAMSESIS
+1737 ALALSESLS
-1746 SGSAVMTPAEGGA
+1746 SDSSAAAPAE
-1759 EADADTEKEKV
+1759 EDADADATNEKV

-1780 LAVMKRFAEN
+1780 QAINEQFKEK
-1790 GKNAEKVLPCTPLQE
+1790 GKKVEKVLPCTPLQE

-1823 LLKLGAVCDVEP
+1823 LLKLGATCDVES
-1835 LRRSWAKACQ
+1835 LTTSWAKACR

-1866 VVLEAGSWEV
+1866 VVLESGSWEV
-1876 PWLEFDVS
+1876 PWLEFGVS
-1884 SSDDLDKVIAKHVS
+1884 STDDVHEVIEKHVS

-1904 DSFEP
+1904 DTFEP
-1909 PISLAIIRGSG
+1909 PISLAIINSG
-1920 EENKFLSFIC
+1920 DDRFLSFIC

-1940 QRLLFEV
+1940 QRLLYEV
-1947 EHVLVGNGVELPPA
+1947 EQLLAGNDLPP
-1961 PEYEP
+1961 PPKYEP

-1974 ARAPETQTFWKEQL
+1974 AWAPETETFWREQL
-1988 SGLRPRLLTKSFRF
+1988 AELRLRLLTRSFHF
-2002 SSSSGSPADS
+2002 SSSSSAEL
-2012 PDPAPALLTTPIPTP
+2012 PAPALLTNPIPTP
-2027 LSHILTKTKHS
+2027 LSQILSKTKHS

-2077 RIDELVAPCFN
+2077 GIDELVAPCFN

-2095 LDNMDLQGYGG
+2095 LDDLQEG
-2106 SRNLDLVKALGRL
+2106 RNLDLVKAFGQL
-2119 GARILEGS
+2119 GARILEGP
-2127 GFVSLRK
+2127 GFASLRK
-2134 VQGLVKGGGKMFD
+2134 VQGLVQAQEKLFD
-2147 TLLLLQQGVG
+2147 TLLLLQQGG
-2157 GSGYGSGGDEMGD
+2157 GYGEKENN
-2170 SVWEVVRDEGGM
+2170 VWEVVRDEGGM

-2202 LHLEGGHFPKVFA
+2202 LYLEGGHFSKEFA
-2215 DLILHLLFTTLD
+2215 NLVLDLLFTTLE
-2227 NFLQYPASHVWRF
+2227 NFLQYPASHIWRF

-2247 KEKLIQL
+2247 KDKLTQL
-2254 PFDDTE
+2254 PFDDTG
-2260 ASSTSSSNGAQ
+2260 ASTSSAPHVQEN
-2271 ASDAEEE
+2271 DAKEEE
-2278 WSDLETRIRN
+2278 CSDLESRIRN
-2288 VLTSLMANKDRRIA
+2288 VLISLMTNKDRRIG

-2308 QLGLDSI
+2308 QVGLDSI
-2315 SAVQIASMLRRDLG
+2315 SAVQIASMLRKELG
-2329 QEGLEVNASDVIAH
+2329 SEGMKVNASDVIAH
-2343 PSCAGLTAF
+2343 PSCAGLAAF
-2352 LESQKG
+2352 LGGQKG
-2358 NNKAAATEPKT
+2358 NSKAADTEPKT
-2369 FTYDVAK
+2369 VTYDTAK
-2376 FQEEVKSQLEPQL
+2376 FGEEVQSQLELQL
-2389 VSQSIEF
+2389 ASQRVQL
-2396 KSVERVL
+2396 KNVEKVL

-2408 QSGMWMQFVRSAQG
+2408 QSGMWMQFVRSAQS

-2433 HIDKSKGVGLQ
+2433 RVDKSAGIKLQ
-2444 DLNKGWN
+2444 DLEKAWE
-2451 MLFLAQPILRTG
+2451 MLFQGQPILHTG
-2463 FVAVEHDDSAFAMV
+2463 VMAVEHDDCAFAMV
-2477 QYHPEAVKKPVIAAK
+2477 QYQPDAVSKPVIAIK
-2492 GHPFEVEKWRSDL
+2492 GQPFDVEKWRGDL
-2505 ASGILGGKQPVPWG
+2505 AGGILSGQQPVPCG
-2519 VALIERHDGLT
+2519 VALIEDDDGLT

-2542 HSLQVLMAELTNV
+2542 HSLQVLIAELRKAI
-2555 MSAGE
+2555 SGQSLI
-2560 PLIALKSTETETA
+2560 PLAPTETEVA
-2573 VAVVD
+2573 VAD

-2584 TSRETAEKFWK
+2584 TSRETAEEFWK
-2595 EQAEKTVINSFPVM
+2595 GQAEKTVINSFPVM
-2609 TPLKEPARHIMQVE
+2609 TPLKEPMRKIQIEA
-2623 RLQGGGM
+2623 LQGGL
-2630 SLPEL
+2630 SLSEL

-2640 ESGYSLQVLIQA
+2640 ESGYSMQVLIQA

-2675 RNTEVTR
+2675 RNTEATR
-2682 DAIFPCITTLPVIA
+2682 DAVFPCITTLPVIA
-2696 ANVASNNR
+2696 ANTTSN
-2704 EMLEGMMKYNAELYK
+2704 EELLQGMMKYNAELYK

-2729 QWLGRLDTRLFDTLV
+2729 QWLGRPDTGLFDTLV
-2744 VYQKFSSNTL
+2744 VYQKFSSNISMA
-2754 TDGPQ
+2754 GQQ

-2782 ANGEIKY
+2782 PNGEVKY

-2801 QAQLLLK
+2801 QAQLVLK

-2815 FLALHPSADEDGLLE
+2815 YLAFHPSADEDELLE

-2835 FAILPPEKPVL
+2835 FAILPPEEPVL
-2846 PVPDNIQFLHQFV
+2846 PVPDNIKFLHQFV

-2872 FFAGG
+2872 FFADG
-2877 FDSLGKPIG
+2877 FDPRGNPLGR
-2886 KEWSY
+2886 EWSY

-2899 RVANMLSEHVKVGD
+2899 RAAHMLSEHVKVGD

-2954 LKDSGATAFLTTI
+2954 VKDSGATALLTTV
-2967 GKAKEMDFV
+2967 GKAEKMDFV
-2976 VEVPVLGVDLVKLQE
+2976 VEVPVLGVDLEALE
-2991 VSATAPVLDR
+2991 GLSADPPVLDR

-3041 FIGHWQD
+3041 FTGHWED

-3140 EKAVIYNFYGPTEAT
+3140 DKAVIYNFYGPTEAT

-3174 RQFVNVGSCVLKPGT
+3174 RQFINVGSYVLKPGT

-3214 REDLTKERFPILV
+3214 REDLTKERFPTLRV
-3227 VQGKEE
+3227 LGQEE

-3238 GDLVRVLHDD
+3238 GDLVRVLHDN

-3270 EINHSIKTGVEQVQD
+3270 EISHSIKVGVEEVQD
-3285 VATIVV
+3285 VATVV
-3291 RNEKAGKDFL
+3291 IRNEKAGKDFL
-3301 VAFVTTV
+3301 VAFVTTAI
-3308 VRTRAVVEQQ
+3308 RKKGVEQQ
-3318 KLEVIKDGKDTAE
+3318 KLEVIKDGNDTVE
-3331 LVNKVRQACRAK
+3331 LVHKVRQACRAK

-3350 TYVVRLPYIPLSAN
+3350 TYVVRLPYMPLSAN

-3378 LTQEELVSLSPSA
+3378 LTQEELASFSPSA
-3391 SGATGSL
+3391 SGASGSL
-3398 TPTGQKVASVLS
+3398 TPTGQKVAAVVAKMLS
-3410 EMLAIDVSVVTPS
+3410 ISPDIIAPS

-3431 DSISALRLSR
+3431 DSISALRFSR

-3455 ILSHPLITD
+3455 ILSHPLIAD
-3464 LSHALDTAKAQS
+3464 LSRALDSGKAQS
-3476 NTAHVAAAKQL
+3476 NTAQVAAAKQL
-3487 VQACQHRHLPHVCKE
+3487 VQASQHRHLANVCKE
-3502 LGVSREEVEYVAPC
+3502 LDVKREEVEYVAPC

-3525 RRDHYYNLFR
+3525 RREKYYNTFRFKVAEGVDVER
-3535 LELAEEVDA
+3535 LES
-3544 ARLERAWNDVVEE
+3544 AWDEVVEE

-3574 VALKPKP
+3574 VAVKPGATDSRLAWKRLKVEEEAEVE
-3581 TTSIETLAPWE
+3581 ETVKE
-3592 EKQLWEDGGPNLEL
+3592 
-3606 TSSEVI
+3606 T
-3612 SEKRRRWEWGN
+3612 RREWLRDN
-3623 GEGVIKHT
+3623 AEGVIKRT
-3631 IELQLMKITKADLS
+3631 MELQLFNTRKPDLVEE
-3645 RETRYLVLHIFHGV
+3645 RLLVLHIFHGI
-3659 YDANSLEMILQKV
+3659 YDANSLELILKKV
-3672 AAAYHRGGS
+3672 ASAY
-3681 TGRGEDEV
+3681 RGEAGQIE
-3689 EGGKEPSFL
+3689 KEPSFL
-3698 EALYHGPL
+3698 KALYHGPL
-3706 QSFAHSKS
+3706 QSFSHSKT
-3714 FWLSHLKN
+3714 FWLSHLRS
-3722 ARPEPSFVVPE
+3722 ATPEPTFAVTES
-3733 DASTQ
+3733 ASTKAL
-3738 VWSRERTISFTLQ
+3738 SSHRTTPFTLQ
-3751 HLTKTLGVTS
+3751 NLTKTLGVTT
-3761 HSVLQA
+3761 HSLLQA
-3767 AWVAALAKQFGV
+3767 AWVAVLAKQLGV

-3786 IVSGRAIELE
+3786 IVSGRAIKLE

-3813 SLGNG
+3813 SVGNG
-3818 RGSGGV
+3818 EGGV
-3824 TYKDLVKS
+3824 KYKELVKI
-3832 CHEWNSKMVEW
+3832 CHDWNSKVVEW
-3843 QHVPLRVIQKW
+3843 QHVPLRKIQKW
-3854 CRKSGKGLF
+3854 SGKAGKGLF
-3863 EVLFSFQQEDMDAR
+3863 EVLFSFQQEQSS
-3877 KPQDGGVGKFGAEE
+3877 KPQKVEVAGIIKGE
-3891 KQKEL
+3891 EL
-3896 WTVLETRQADMDAD
+3896 WTVMDEEVDMQAD

-3928 IVAQEMVFGTWEV
+3928 IVAQEAVVGKEV
-3941 ARDVVDGLME
+3941 VEGLME
-3951 GLVVV
+3951 GLVEV
-3956 LTEMGEDPEGVPLVV
+3956 LSEIGEDPEGLIM
-3971 GGDGVDEVMEQEE
+3971 GGDGANSVMEQQEPKE
-3984 SGQRDNDVEDANER
+3984 VADNVEDIKER
-3998 TWRGDSEFV
+3998 RGNSGFV
-4007 WTEEAK
+4007 WTEATK
-4013 TIREQI
+4013 IIREQI
-4019 ATLAEVAVDSV
+4019 GTLAEVAVDTV

-4043 IDTIKLSARLRE
+4043 IDTIKLSARLRQ

-4061 PSELMKGQTIEGLVY
+4061 PSELMKGQTIEGLLP
-4076 YLKEQKLA
+4076 YLKEQTLA
-4084 NDKLLAK
+4084 NG
-4091 NSPNS
+4091 
-4096 WDKAAHKM
+4096 
-4104 RQEHSDA
+4104 A
-4111 QAILPATPLQDGMVA
+4111 QANGDQLLGKVSPSPWEKFVDKIRGEQDEEDVEAIFPATPLQDGMVA

-4141 MEVEPHVDMTKLK
+4141 MEVEPHIDLGKLK
-4154 RAWQMVIAASPILR
+4154 IAWQTVIADSPILR
-4168 TSFSL
+4168 TSFFM
-4173 VDDPT
+4173 VDDPM
-4178 LDFAYFQVVHHGLSN
+4178 LEWAYLQVVHRQLPK
-4193 EAIKEM
+4193 EAISEM
-4199 EIESEKDLSNITES
+4199 EVESEEGLFIIAES
-4213 ATTRARKAG
+4213 ATARARKADG
-4222 GGSGLFQLVFATLGD
+4222 KSDLLQLMFATLGD
-4237 RKFVILSIAHAL
+4237 RRFVVLSIAHAL
-4249 YDGWSLALLHHDV
+4249 YDGWSLSLLHQDV
-4262 QAAYEGRYEV
+4262 QAAYEGRYTP
-4272 RPWYQEYLEEILRSG
+4272 RPSYEAYLKDIIRSG
-4287 DDRSASFWSGY
+4287 DDRSTSFWSGY
-4298 LAGAKPTFYPQ
+4298 LAGAKPTFYPK
-4309 LSPNQSK
+4309 LSPDQS
-4316 SSIVY
+4316 SVVY

-4329 DFAKIR
+4329 DFSKIK

-4367 FGVVLSGRAG
+4367 FGVVLSGRAA

-4397 LHGDVSGWL
+4397 LHGDVGGWL

-4433 GGQLF
+4433 GGQLL
-4438 NTLFVMQ
+4438 NTLFVLQ
-4445 RGVPGGT
+4445 RGVPGGNT
-4452 IAGTG
+4452 GADG
-4457 EVLVKSVGGSSA
+4457 EVLVRSVVGSSA

-4474 CVEMEVVAGAG
+4474 CVEMEVVSG
-4485 ADADGGEKL
+4485 ADGGEKL
-4494 VWRTACDSRFV
+4494 VWRTACDSQFLN
-4505 DGEMGAK
+4505 DEKGAE
-4512 ELGGRLDKALRY
+4512 ELLERLDKVLRY
-4524 LVESAHGKKNVLE
+4524 LVDGGEKSVLE
-4537 FVEGGKMSICGLGGF
+4537 FEGGKMSVCGLDGF
-4552 TPATGDDTTASNNDD
+4552 TPAADEDTVPFDGGDLVDD
-4567 DDVEEEVNE
+4567 ADVGGE
-4576 SASWSELEERI
+4576 WSDLEENI

-4593 VAGLEVSEVQKGNN
+4593 VAGLEVSSVQKGNN

-4627 QGISIPLRQL
+4627 KGVSIPLRQL
-4637 LKAKSIS
+4637 LKARSIS
-4644 AMAQAV
+4644 AMAQAA
-4650 TVAEEQPV
+4650 TVAEEQPAA
-4658 TVSTESPAPNDNNNS
+4658 TSTESPAPNENNHSSN
-4673 TAIKEPSLHTHD
+4673 TINDTSLPPQD
-4685 INTTHITALLCQFG
+4685 VDATHIATLLSQSG
-4699 IIPSS
+4699 IISSS
-4704 AEPISEKIEAILPAT
+4704 AELITDRIVAVLPAT

-4724 MLSVWQNTQGDVFHA
+4724 MLSVWHNTRGDVFHA
-4739 TFTYRLTGNV
+4739 TFTYRLTGSV
-4749 SKSTLSSAW
+4749 SKSTLSDAW

-4768 RTIFLA
+4768 RTMFLA
-4774 NDQPGPPVVQVIL
+4774 NDQPETPVVQAIL
-4787 RPDAIAHWNSEVVEE
+4787 TPDAVVNNSVE
-4802 DDPKRWSSLSTKDQV
+4802 DSDPRQWSSMSSKGQI
-4817 GLRQPFNSM
+4817 GLVQPFNSM
-4826 AGQQADEGDWI
+4826 GGQQADNGDWI
-4837 LNLKIHHALY
+4837 LRFKIHHALY
-4847 DALSLPMMVSRFTA
+4847 DALSLPMMIDRFTA
-4861 LCAGASITGKPGT
+4861 LCAGARITGESGK
-4874 SFRTLEVWKGYTTRR
+4874 SKSLEVWKGYTRQR
-4889 TRQSVKA
+4889 TQQRARA
-4896 KKFWTEYLAGAES
+4896 KQFWTEYLAGAES
-4909 TPIDLTAAYAPTATS
+4909 TPIDPIVDIMATNSSTESQAPTT
-4924 ASAKAE
+4924 ASAPEKAE
-4930 EAPSRQ
+4930 ETPSPQ

-4952 RLLSLSGTIWQSSP
+4952 RLLSGTITIWQS
-4966 APAPEQQRAPWPRRV
+4966 APALEHQPQQPSRRV
-4981 SLIQHNAMAGISRIK
+4981 SLVQHGAIADISRIK
-4996 KLCAAAGVSI
+4996 KLCAMAGVSI
-5006 QALFFAAYARFVSE
+5006 QALFFAAYARFLSE
-5020 TAQGKWK
+5020 TAPAEGKWS
-5027 DVVMGVYLANRSSES
+5027 DVVFGVYLANRSS

-5054 VPLRVRIRESDES
+5054 VPLRVRVQES
-5067 LVDMARHIQEDLY
+5067 LLSMAKRIQEDLY
-5080 KISDPENIG
+5080 KISDVENVG
-5089 VGLWEIEEWT
+5089 VGLWEIKEWT
-5099 GVVVDGFVNFLSVPL
+5099 GVVVDGFVNFLSVPMP
-5114 SASDSSGN
+5114 SSDYNSN
-5122 EAGNERQDQAVVKME
+5122 EAGKDEQEKVMRME
-5137 LMSEEEVKGMQVG
+5137 LVSEEEVKVMG
-5150 EAGEEHEF
+5150 ETGEQQEF
-5158 VVPREMENDAARK
+5158 VLPEELENNAVRGV
-5171 AYPSAIDVEV
+5171 YPDTIDVEF

-5193 GSRKKMGPDG
+5193 GLKYKLGPDG
-5203 GRFIVSKVV
+5203 PRFVITEMVK
-5212 EALTAL
+5212 ALTAL